1 MPLQQLVLN
10 GFKSFADK
18 TTIRFNNGIT
28 GIVGPNGSGKS
39 NITEAIR
46 WVMGEGSAKSLRGEN
61 MKDVI
66 FAGSQMRAPMNHAE
80 VELVFDNR
88 DHQLASDD
96 EEVIVTRKILR
107 NGESDYL
114 LNHHPVRLK
123 DVRTLFIESGMS
135 SDSLGIISQGKVDE
149 ILNSKPQQRRGIFE
163 EAAGV
168 LHFKQQKEIALK
180 QLDKTNANL
189 IRINDLVKELEGR
202 IEPLHEQSSLA
213 KEYKFQKD
221 QLDHKLKQLL
231 GLEIESLNEE
241 KKAVAKK
248 AAANQG
254 ILNKLD
260 DEVKQSQADLEEKRR
275 QSNERHAEKDEKQ
288 QELLSLT
295 QKIAGLTTDLQMHQ
309 QSREYD
315 VATQKEYMAQAD
327 ELKERQ
333 KRLLDQLDAN
343 QKDLTSQNKVLAE
356 FLKRQKNLKQ
366 ELKQGP
372 EQLNN
377 QLERVRSDYIQTLQD
392 QTSNNNEIVYLKNE
406 LTRSQKSSDNRQQEV
421 EGQLADAEQ
430 VLAELKK
437 QGHDLVLKRKQL
449 NEEISSLDQKIAQES
464 NLKDQN
470 EQSYL
475 RVRNNLQQISAQ
487 VEGLKRIRDR
497 HEGYYYGVK
506 YVLNHQSDFHGIVG
520 VIGELISFPAEL
532 EAALSTALGGGVQDL
547 VTIDQNSARDAINL
561 LKRTRTGRATFLP
574 LDGLRHNEIA
584 NSTLKSLQSIEGFKG
599 VAADLVTAKTEVDI
613 SNAISYLL
621 GNVLVVDTIDTALRV
636 QRRIGRY
643 YRIVTLDG
651 DIISPG
657 GSMTGGTRNTR
668 NNSPLATNAEIDKLT
683 AQIKTG
689 KEEFDKLQTAL
700 NELNQKLADL
710 QADLETKNNELTSLN
725 QKISEQ
731 AIKYE
736 NEEKEVKR
744 LTQLNDLQQKAQLEK
759 KQEEA
764 ELTGRLEKEQSKKD
778 KLEKLAQEQRAKM
791 DQLKTDLTDFD
802 EAYQKLQTELSNLNS
817 DLAVVKNKLEN
828 INAKKAEL
836 EEQLS
841 NTNSRLKDIDEKIEA
856 LTLSQNGQSESE
868 IEEQVAELSKQK
880 KEMQDALAEINKDL
894 GKFDAQISNLDQVAT
909 RNYNLRKNTAAE
921 QEEYSA
927 KLGELKSQ
935 INQKLGTLSEEYS
948 LTFEAAWQLSE
959 GQNTTELRKKLEREV
974 HLHKMSLADIGE
986 VNLNS
991 IEEYEDV
998 KTRYDFLNG
1007 QQTDLLNARKD
1018 IEESMS
1024 RLDDEVKSR
1033 FSATFHQIEKS
1044 FAKIFPIM
1052 FDGGHARLEL
1062 TDPKNLLETGIEI
1075 IAQPPGKK
1083 SQKLTLLSGGERA
1096 LTAITLLFAMLQVN
1110 PVPFCI
1116 LDEVEAA
1123 LDETNVDR
1131 FAQFLNHYDM
1141 KTQFIVITHRRG
1153 TMQKADN
1160 LYGIVMQESG
1170 ISKVLSVSLNEIKKE
1185 VN

>member
-18 TTIRFNNGIT
+18 TIISFNNGIT

-80 VELVFDNR
+80 VELIFDNR

-96 EEVIVTRKILR
+96 DEVVVTRKILR

-123 DVRTLFIESGMS
+123 DVKTLFIESGMS

-163 EAAGV
+163 EAAGI

-189 IRINDLVKELEGR
+189 IRINDLVKELESR

-231 GLEIESLNEE
+231 GLEIENLNEE

-248 AAANQG
+248 AATNQG

-260 DEVKQSQADLEEKRR
+260 DEVKQSQADLEEKRK
-275 QSNERHAEKDEKQ
+275 QSNKRHAEKDEKQ
-288 QELLSLT
+288 QELLALT
-295 QKIAGLTTDLQMHQ
+295 QKIAALNTDLQMHQ

-315 VATQKEYMAQAD
+315 VATQKEYTAQSD

-333 KRLLDQLDAN
+333 KHLLEQLDSN
-343 QKDLTSQNKVLAE
+343 EKDLASQNKILAN
-356 FLKRQKNLKQ
+356 FLKKQKKLKQ

-377 QLERVRSDYIQTLQD
+377 QLEKVRSDYIQTLQD

-406 LTRSQKSSDNRQQEV
+406 LTRNQKSTDSRQQEV
-421 EGQLADAEQ
+421 EEQLSESQQILDQ
-430 VLAELKK
+430 LKK
-437 QGHDLVLKRKQL
+437 QGHDLVLKRKKL
-449 NEEISSLDQKIAQES
+449 NEEISVLDQKIAQKS
-464 NLKDQN
+464 KLKDQN
-470 EQSYL
+470 EQNYFQ
-475 RVRNNLQQISAQ
+475 VRNNLQQISAQ

-547 VTIDQNSARDAINL
+547 VTLDQNSARDAINL
-561 LKRTRTGRATFLP
+561 LKQTRTGRATFLP

-584 NSTLKSLQSIEGFKG
+584 ASTIKSLQSIDGFKG
-599 VAADLVTAKTEVDI
+599 VAANLVTAKTDIDI

-636 QRRIGRY
+636 QRRIGRH

-683 AQIKTG
+683 AQIKAS
-689 KEEFDKLQTAL
+689 KEKFVKLQEIL
-700 NELNQKLADL
+700 NELNQVLNEL
-710 QADLETKNNELTSLN
+710 QAELETKNSNLTSLN
-725 QKISEQ
+725 QQISEQ

-764 ELTGRLEKEQSKKD
+764 ELSTRLEKQQAKKVE
-778 KLEKLAQEQRAKM
+778 LEELAQTQRTQM
-791 DQLKTDLTDFD
+791 DQLKHDLSDFD
-802 EAYQKLQTELSNLNS
+802 EAYQKLQNELSNLNS

-828 INAKKAEL
+828 ITAKKTEL
-836 EEQLS
+836 EEQLT
-841 NTNSRLKDIDEKIEA
+841 NTNARLKDIDNKIKT
-856 LTLSQNGQSESE
+856 LTLSQNGRSETE
-868 IEEQVAELSKQK
+868 IEEQVSRLSEKRKQ
-880 KEMQDALAEINKDL
+880 MQKALAEINQDL
-894 GKFDAQISNLDQVAT
+894 GKFDAQINNLDQVAT

-935 INQKLGTLSEEYS
+935 INQKLKTLSEEYS
-948 LTFEAAWQLSE
+948 LTFEAALQLSK
-959 GQNTTELRKKLEREV
+959 GQNTTDLRRKLEREV

-1024 RLDDEVKSR
+1024 KLDDEVKSR

-1185 VN
+1185 VK

>member
-80 VELVFDNR
+80 VELVFDNHE
-88 DHQLASDD
+88 HQLASDND
-96 EEVIVTRKILR
+96 EVVVTRKILR
-107 NGESDYL
+107 NGESEYL

-180 QLDKTNANL
+180 QLEKTNANL

-213 KEYKFQKD
+213 KEYKFQKE

-254 ILNKLD
+254 ILNRLD
-260 DEVKQSQADLEEKRR
+260 DEVKQSQAALEEKRK
-275 QSNERHAEKDEKQ
+275 QSSERHAEKDEKQ

-295 QKIAGLTTDLQMHQ
+295 QKIAALTTDLQMHQ

-315 VATQKEYMAQAD
+315 VATQKEYNAQSE
-327 ELKERQ
+327 ELKER
-333 KRLLDQLDAN
+333 KERLLEQLTAN
-343 QKDLTSQNKVLAE
+343 EKDLNNQNQVLAD
-356 FLKRQKNLKQ
+356 FAKKQKNLKQ

-377 QLERVRSDYIQTLQD
+377 QLEKVRSDYIQTLQD

-406 LTRSQKSSDNRQQEV
+406 LARSKKSKDNRQQEV
-421 EGQLADAEQ
+421 EKQLAEAQ
-430 VLAELKK
+430 KNLAQLKK
-437 QGHDLVLKRKQL
+437 QGQDLVFKRKQL
-449 NEEISSLDQKIAQES
+449 NETIATLDREIIKES
-464 NLKDQN
+464 KLKDQS
-470 EQSYL
+470 EQAYL
-475 RVRNNLQQISAQ
+475 KVRNNLQQISAQ
-487 VEGLKRIRDR
+487 VEGLKKIRDR

-547 VTIDQNSARDAINL
+547 VTIDQSSARDAINL
-561 LKRTRTGRATFLP
+561 LKQTRTGRATFLP

-584 NSTLKSLQSIEGFKG
+584 VSTLNSLQSIEGFKG
-599 VAADLVTAKTEVDI
+599 VAADLVTSKTEVDI

-621 GNVLVVDTIDTALRV
+621 GNVLVVDNIDTALRV

-668 NNSPLATNAEIDKLT
+668 NNSPLAINAEIDKLT
-683 AQIKTG
+683 EQIKAG
-689 KEEFDKLQTAL
+689 KVKFGKLQKAL
-700 NELNQKLADL
+700 NELDQKLIEL
-710 QADLETKNNELTSLN
+710 QTELETKNTDLTTLN

-736 NEEKEVKR
+736 NEEKEVHR

-764 ELTGRLEKEQSKKD
+764 ELTSRLEKEQAKKTE
-778 KLEKLAQEQRAKM
+778 LEEIAQTQRVKM
-791 DQLKTDLTDFD
+791 DQLKTDLADFD

-828 INAKKAEL
+828 ITTKKSEL
-836 EEQLS
+836 EEQLE
-841 NTNSRLKDIDEKIEA
+841 NTNSRLKDIEEKIKN
-856 LTLSQNGQSESE
+856 LSLSQNGHSEAE
-868 IEEQVAELSKQK
+868 IKEQVTKLSKQK
-880 KEMQDALAEINKDL
+880 KQMQEALAEINKDL
-894 GKFDAQISNLDQVAT
+894 GKFDAQINNLDQVAT

-927 KLGELKSQ
+927 KLAELKSQ
-935 INQKLGTLSEEYS
+935 INQKLGILSEEYS
-948 LTFEAAWQLSE
+948 LTFEAALQLSQ
-959 GQNTTELRKKLEREV
+959 GQNTTDLRKKLEREV

-1007 QQTDLLNARKD
+1007 QQNDLLKARKD

-1024 RLDDEVKSR
+1024 KLDDEVKSR
-1033 FSATFHQIEKS
+1033 FSATFHQIETS

>member
-88 DHQLASDD
+88 DHQLAYDND
-96 EEVIVTRKILR
+96 EVVVTRKILR

-213 KEYKFQKD
+213 KEYKFQKE

-260 DEVKQSQADLEEKRR
+260 DEVKQSQSDLEEKRK

-288 QELLSLT
+288 QDLLSLT
-295 QKIAGLTTDLQMHQ
+295 QKIATLTTDLQMHQ

-315 VATQKEYMAQAD
+315 VATQKEYNAQSK
-327 ELKERQ
+327 ELKEQ
-333 KRLLDQLDAN
+333 KKRLLSQLEAN
-343 QKDLTSQNKVLAE
+343 EKDLNSQNQVLAN
-356 FLKRQKNLKQ
+356 FVKKQKNLKQ

-377 QLERVRSDYIQTLQD
+377 QLEKVRSDYIQTLQD

-406 LTRSQKSSDNRQQEV
+406 LTRSKKSNDNRQQEV
-421 EGQLADAEQ
+421 EEQLGEAQ
-430 VLAELKK
+430 KILAQLKK
-437 QGHDLVLKRKQL
+437 QGQDLVLKRKQL
-449 NEEISSLDQKIAQES
+449 NETIATLDRKIAEES
-464 NLKDQN
+464 KLKDQS
-470 EQSYL
+470 EQAY
-475 RVRNNLQQISAQ
+475 VKARNDLQQLSAQ
-487 VEGLKRIRDR
+487 VEGLKKIRDR

-547 VTIDQNSARDAINL
+547 VTIDQSSARDAINL
-561 LKRTRTGRATFLP
+561 LKQTRTGRATFLP

-584 NSTLKSLQSIEGFKG
+584 VSTLKSLQSIEGFKG
-599 VAADLVTAKTEVDI
+599 VAADLVTSKTETDI

-683 AQIKTG
+683 RQIKIG
-689 KEEFDKLQTAL
+689 NVEFTKLKTAL
-700 NELNQKLADL
+700 NELDQRLTELQTELEAKNTDL
-710 QADLETKNNELTSLN
+710 TALN

-736 NEEKEVKR
+736 NEEKEVQR

-764 ELTGRLEKEQSKKD
+764 ELTSRLEKEQAKK
-778 KLEKLAQEQRAKM
+778 KELEEVAQTQRAKM
-791 DQLKTDLTDFD
+791 DQLKTELTDFD
-802 EAYQKLQTELSNLNS
+802 EAYQKLQAELSNLNS

-828 INAKKAEL
+828 ITTKKSEL
-836 EEQLS
+836 EEQLE
-841 NTNSRLKDIDEKIEA
+841 NTNSRLKDIEEKIKA
-856 LTLSQNGQSESE
+856 LSLSQNGQSESE
-868 IEEQVAELSKQK
+868 IEEQVTKLSKQK
-880 KEMQDALAEINKDL
+880 KQMQEALAEINKDL
-894 GKFDAQISNLDQVAT
+894 GKFDAQINNLDQVAT

-927 KLGELKSQ
+927 RLGELKSQ
-935 INQKLGTLSEEYS
+935 INQKLGILSEEYS
-948 LTFEAAWQLSE
+948 LTFEAALQLSE
-959 GQNTTELRKKLEREV
+959 GQNTTDLRKKLEREV

-1007 QQTDLLNARKD
+1007 QQNDLLKARKD

-1024 RLDDEVKSR
+1024 KLDDEVKSR
-1033 FSATFHQIEKS
+1033 FSATFHQIERS

>member
-88 DHQLASDD
+88 DHQLASDND
-96 EEVIVTRKILR
+96 EVVVTRKILR

-213 KEYKFQKD
+213 KEYKFQKE

-248 AAANQG
+248 AAVNQG

-260 DEVKQSQADLEEKRR
+260 DEVKQSQADLEEKRK

-295 QKIAGLTTDLQMHQ
+295 QKIAALTTDLQMHQ

-315 VATQKEYMAQAD
+315 VATQKEYSAQSE
-327 ELKERQ
+327 ELKERR
-333 KRLLDQLDAN
+333 KRLLDQLAAN
-343 QKDLTSQNKVLAE
+343 EKDLNSQNQVLAN
-356 FLKRQKNLKQ
+356 FVKKQKNLKQ

-377 QLERVRSDYIQTLQD
+377 QLEQVRSDYIQTLQD

-406 LTRSQKSSDNRQQEV
+406 LTRSKKSNDNRQQEV
-421 EGQLADAEQ
+421 EEQLDEAQ
-430 VLAELKK
+430 KVLTQLKK
-437 QGHDLVLKRKQL
+437 QGQDLVLKRKQL
-449 NEEISSLDQKIAQES
+449 NETIATLDRKIAEES
-464 NLKDQN
+464 KLKDQS
-470 EQSYL
+470 EQAYL
-475 RVRNNLQQISAQ
+475 KVKNDLQQLSAQ
-487 VEGLKRIRDR
+487 VKGLKKIRNR

-547 VTIDQNSARDAINL
+547 VTIDQSSARDAINL
-561 LKRTRTGRATFLP
+561 LKQTRTGRATFLP
-574 LDGLRHNEIA
+574 LDGLRQNEIA
-584 NSTLKSLQSIEGFKG
+584 VSTLKSLQSIEGFKG
-599 VAADLVTAKTEVDI
+599 VAADLVTSKTETDI

-683 AQIKTG
+683 LQIKTG
-689 KEEFDKLQTAL
+689 KVEFTKLQTAL
-700 NELNQKLADL
+700 NELDKKLTELQTELEAKNTDL
-710 QADLETKNNELTSLN
+710 TALN

-736 NEEKEVKR
+736 NEEKEVQR

-764 ELTGRLEKEQSKKD
+764 ELTSRLEKEQAKK
-778 KLEKLAQEQRAKM
+778 KELEEVAQTQRAKM

-802 EAYQKLQTELSNLNS
+802 EAYQKLQAELSNLNS

-828 INAKKAEL
+828 ITTKKSEL
-836 EEQLS
+836 EEQLE
-841 NTNSRLKDIDEKIEA
+841 NTNSRLKDIEEKIKA
-856 LTLSQNGQSESE
+856 LSLSQNGQSESE
-868 IEEQVAELSKQK
+868 IEDQVAKLSKQK
-880 KEMQDALAEINKDL
+880 KQMQEALAEINKDL
-894 GKFDAQISNLDQVAT
+894 GKFDAQINNLDQVAT

-927 KLGELKSQ
+927 RLGELKSQ
-935 INQKLGTLSEEYS
+935 INQKLGILSEEYS
-948 LTFEAAWQLSE
+948 LTFEAALQLSE
-959 GQNTTELRKKLEREV
+959 GQNTTDLRKKLEREV

-1007 QQTDLLNARKD
+1007 QQNDLLKARKD

-1024 RLDDEVKSR
+1024 KLDDEVKSR

>member
-18 TTIRFNNGIT
+18 TTISFNNGIT

-80 VELVFDNR
+80 VELIFDNR

-96 EEVIVTRKILR
+96 DEVVVTRKILR

-123 DVRTLFIESGMS
+123 DVKTLFIESGMS

-248 AAANQG
+248 AATNQG

-260 DEVKQSQADLEEKRR
+260 DEVKQSQADLEEKRK
-275 QSNERHAEKDEKQ
+275 QSNKRHAEKDEKQ
-288 QELLSLT
+288 QELLALT
-295 QKIAGLTTDLQMHQ
+295 QKIAALNTDLQMHQ

-315 VATQKEYMAQAD
+315 VATQKEYIAQSD

-333 KRLLDQLDAN
+333 KHLLKQLDSN
-343 QKDLTSQNKVLAE
+343 EKDLASQNKILAN
-356 FLKRQKNLKQ
+356 FLKKQKKLKQ

-377 QLERVRSDYIQTLQD
+377 QLEKVRSDYIQTLQD

-406 LTRSQKSSDNRQQEV
+406 LTRNQKSTDSRQQEV
-421 EGQLADAEQ
+421 EEQLSESQQILDQ
-430 VLAELKK
+430 LKK
-437 QGHDLVLKRKQL
+437 QGHDLVLKRKKL
-449 NEEISSLDQKIAQES
+449 NEEISVLNQKIAQKS
-464 NLKDQN
+464 KLKDQN
-470 EQSYL
+470 EQNYFQ
-475 RVRNNLQQISAQ
+475 VRNNLQQISAQ

-532 EAALSTALGGGVQDL
+532 EAALSIALGGGVQDL

-561 LKRTRTGRATFLP
+561 LKQSRTGRATFLP

-584 NSTLKSLQSIEGFKG
+584 ASTIKSLQSIDGFKG
-599 VAADLVTAKTEVDI
+599 VAASLVTAKTDIDI

-636 QRRIGRY
+636 QRRIGRH

-683 AQIKTG
+683 AQIKAS
-689 KEEFDKLQTAL
+689 KEKFVKLQEIL
-700 NELNQKLADL
+700 NELNQVLNEL
-710 QADLETKNNELTSLN
+710 QAELETKKSNLTSLN
-725 QKISEQ
+725 QQISEQ

-759 KQEEA
+759 KQEAA
-764 ELTGRLEKEQSKKD
+764 ELSTRLEKQQTKKVE
-778 KLEKLAQEQRAKM
+778 LEELAQKQRTQM
-791 DQLKTDLTDFD
+791 DQLKHDLSDFD
-802 EAYQKLQTELSNLNS
+802 EAYQKLQNELSNLNS

-828 INAKKAEL
+828 ITAKKTEL
-836 EEQLS
+836 EEQLT
-841 NTNSRLKDIDEKIEA
+841 NTNARLKDIDNKIKA
-856 LTLSQNGQSESE
+856 LTLSQNGQSETE
-868 IEEQVAELSKQK
+868 IEEQVSRLSEKRKQ
-880 KEMQDALAEINKDL
+880 MQKALAEINQDL
-894 GKFDAQISNLDQVAT
+894 GKFDAQINNLDQVAT

-935 INQKLGTLSEEYS
+935 INQKLKTLSEEYS
-948 LTFEAAWQLSE
+948 LTFEAALQLSK
-959 GQNTTELRKKLEREV
+959 GQNTTDLRRKLEREV

-1024 RLDDEVKSR
+1024 KLDDEVKSR

-1185 VN
+1185 VK

>member
-88 DHQLASDD
+88 DHQLAYDND
-96 EEVIVTRKILR
+96 EVVVTRKILR

-213 KEYKFQKD
+213 KEYKFQKE

-260 DEVKQSQADLEEKRR
+260 DEVKQSQADLEEKRK

-288 QELLSLT
+288 QDLLSLT
-295 QKIAGLTTDLQMHQ
+295 QKIATLTTDLQMHQ

-315 VATQKEYMAQAD
+315 VATQKEYNAQSK
-327 ELKERQ
+327 ELKERK
-333 KRLLDQLDAN
+333 KRLLSQLEAN
-343 QKDLTSQNKVLAE
+343 EKDLNSQNQVLAN
-356 FLKRQKNLKQ
+356 FVKKQKNLKQ

-377 QLERVRSDYIQTLQD
+377 QLEKVRSDYIQTLQD

-406 LTRSQKSSDNRQQEV
+406 LTRSKKSNDNRQQEV
-421 EGQLADAEQ
+421 EEQLGEAQ
-430 VLAELKK
+430 KILAQLEK
-437 QGHDLVLKRKQL
+437 QGQDLVLKRKQL
-449 NEEISSLDQKIAQES
+449 NETIAILDRKIAEES
-464 NLKDQN
+464 KLKDQS
-470 EQSYL
+470 EQAYVK
-475 RVRNNLQQISAQ
+475 VRNDLQQLSAQ
-487 VEGLKRIRDR
+487 VEGLKKIRDR

-547 VTIDQNSARDAINL
+547 VTIDQSSARDAINL
-561 LKRTRTGRATFLP
+561 LKQTRTGRATFLP

-584 NSTLKSLQSIEGFKG
+584 VSTLKSLQSIEGFKG
-599 VAADLVTAKTEVDI
+599 VAADLVTSKTETDI

-643 YRIVTLDG
+643 YRIVTMDG

-683 AQIKTG
+683 RQIKTG
-689 KEEFDKLQTAL
+689 NVEFTKLQTAL
-700 NELNQKLADL
+700 NELDQRLTELQTELEAKNTDL
-710 QADLETKNNELTSLN
+710 TALN

-736 NEEKEVKR
+736 NEEKEVQR

-764 ELTGRLEKEQSKKD
+764 ELTSRLEKEQAKK
-778 KLEKLAQEQRAKM
+778 KELEEVAQTQRAKM
-791 DQLKTDLTDFD
+791 DQLKTELTDFD
-802 EAYQKLQTELSNLNS
+802 EAYQKLQAELSNLNS

-828 INAKKAEL
+828 ITTKKSEL
-836 EEQLS
+836 EEQLE
-841 NTNSRLKDIDEKIEA
+841 NTNSRLKDIEEKIKA
-856 LTLSQNGQSESE
+856 LSLSQNGQSESE
-868 IEEQVAELSKQK
+868 IEEQVAKLSKQK
-880 KEMQDALAEINKDL
+880 KQMQEALAEINKDL
-894 GKFDAQISNLDQVAT
+894 GKFDAQINNLDQVAT

-927 KLGELKSQ
+927 RLGELKSQ
-935 INQKLGTLSEEYS
+935 INQKLGILSEEYS
-948 LTFEAAWQLSE
+948 LTFEAALQLSE
-959 GQNTTELRKKLEREV
+959 GQNTTDLRKKLEREV
-974 HLHKMSLADIGE
+974 HLHKMSLEDIGE

-1007 QQTDLLNARKD
+1007 QQNDLLKARKD

-1024 RLDDEVKSR
+1024 KLDDEVKSR
-1033 FSATFHQIEKS
+1033 FSATFHQIERS

>member
-96 EEVIVTRKILR
+96 EEVVVTRKILR

-123 DVRTLFIESGMS
+123 DVGTLFIESGMS

-168 LHFKQQKEIALK
+168 LHFKQQKETALK

-213 KEYKFQKD
+213 KEYKFQKE

-241 KKAVAKK
+241 KKDVAKK
-248 AAANQG
+248 AKANQA
-254 ILNKLD
+254 ILDKLD
-260 DEVKQSQADLEEKRR
+260 DEVKQSQADLEEKRK

-295 QKIAGLTTDLQMHQ
+295 QKLAALNTDLQMHQ

-315 VATQKEYMAQAD
+315 VATQKEYNAQAE

-333 KRLLDQLDAN
+333 KHLSKQLTAN
-343 QKDLTSQNKVLAE
+343 EEDLKSQNQVLAE
-356 FLKRQKNLKQ
+356 FLKKQKELKQ

-377 QLERVRSDYIQTLQD
+377 QLEKVRSDYIQTLQD

-406 LTRSQKSSDNRQQEV
+406 LTRSQNSSNNRQQEV
-421 EGQLADAEQ
+421 EEQLAATQ
-430 VLAELKK
+430 KVLAELKK
-437 QGHDLVLKRKQL
+437 QGHDLVLKRQQL
-449 NEEISSLDQKIAQES
+449 NETIASLDQKIAQAS
-464 NLKDQN
+464 KLKDQN
-470 EQSYL
+470 EQTYL
-475 RVRNNLQQISAQ
+475 SVRNKLQQISAQ

-506 YVLNHQSDFHGIVG
+506 YVLNHRSDFHGIVG

-532 EAALSTALGGGVQDL
+532 EAALSTALGGGAQDL

-561 LKRTRTGRATFLP
+561 LKQTRSGRATFLP

-584 NSTLKSLQSIEGFKG
+584 TSTLNSLQSIEGFKG
-599 VAADLVTAKTEVDI
+599 VAADLVTAKTKVNI

-683 AQIKTG
+683 KQVKVG
-689 KEEFDKLQTAL
+689 KEKFAELEVTL
-700 NELNQKLADL
+700 NELNHKLSDL
-710 QADLETKNNELTSLN
+710 QTELAAKNTELNSLN

-731 AIKYE
+731 TIKYE

-744 LTQLNDLQQKAQLEK
+744 LKQLNDLQQKAELEK

-764 ELTGRLEKEQSKKD
+764 ELTGRLEKEQTKKVQ
-778 KLEKLAQEQRAKM
+778 LEELAQKQRSKM
-791 DQLKTDLTDFD
+791 DQLKHDLHDFD
-802 EAYQKLQTELSNLNS
+802 EAYQKLQTKLSNLNS

-828 INAKKAEL
+828 LNAKKAEL
-836 EEQLS
+836 AEQLV
-841 NTNSRLKDIDEKIEA
+841 NTNSRLKDIDEKIKA
-856 LTLSQNGQSESE
+856 LALSQNGQSESE
-868 IEEQVAELSKQK
+868 IEEQVAKLSKK
-880 KEMQDALAEINKDL
+880 KKQMQQALAEINQDL
-894 GKFDAQISNLDQVAT
+894 GKFDAQINNLDQVAT

-948 LTFEAAWQLSE
+948 LTFEAALQLSK

-986 VNLNS
+986 VNLNA

-1007 QQTDLLNARKD
+1007 QQTDLLKARKD

-1024 RLDDEVKSR
+1024 KLDDEVKNR
-1033 FSATFHQIEKS
+1033 FSTTFHQIEKS
-1044 FAKIFPIM
+1044 FSKIFPIM

>member
-88 DHQLASDD
+88 DHQLAYDND
-96 EEVIVTRKILR
+96 EVVVTRKILR

-213 KEYKFQKD
+213 KEYKFQKE

-260 DEVKQSQADLEEKRR
+260 DEVKQSQADLEEKRK

-288 QELLSLT
+288 QDLLSLT
-295 QKIAGLTTDLQMHQ
+295 QKIATLTTDLQMHQ

-315 VATQKEYMAQAD
+315 VATQKEYNAQSK
-327 ELKERQ
+327 ELKERK
-333 KRLLDQLDAN
+333 KRLLSQLEAN
-343 QKDLTSQNKVLAE
+343 EKDLNSQNQVLAN
-356 FLKRQKNLKQ
+356 FVKKQKNLKQ

-377 QLERVRSDYIQTLQD
+377 QLEKVRSDYIQTLQD

-406 LTRSQKSSDNRQQEV
+406 LTRSKKSNDNRQQEV
-421 EGQLADAEQ
+421 EEQLGEAQ
-430 VLAELKK
+430 KILAQLKK
-437 QGHDLVLKRKQL
+437 QGQDLVLKRKQL
-449 NEEISSLDQKIAQES
+449 NETIATLDRKIAEES
-464 NLKDQN
+464 KLKDQS
-470 EQSYL
+470 EQAYVK
-475 RVRNNLQQISAQ
+475 VRNDLQQLSAQ
-487 VEGLKRIRDR
+487 VEGLKKIRDR

-547 VTIDQNSARDAINL
+547 VTIDQSSARDAINL
-561 LKRTRTGRATFLP
+561 LKQTRTGRATFLP

-584 NSTLKSLQSIEGFKG
+584 VSTLKSLQSIEGFKG
-599 VAADLVTAKTEVDI
+599 VAADLVTSKTETDI

-683 AQIKTG
+683 RQIKTG
-689 KEEFDKLQTAL
+689 NVEFTKLQTAL
-700 NELNQKLADL
+700 NELDQRLTELQTELESKNTDL
-710 QADLETKNNELTSLN
+710 TALN

-736 NEEKEVKR
+736 NEEKEVQR
-744 LTQLNDLQQKAQLEK
+744 LTRLNDLQQKAQLEK

-764 ELTGRLEKEQSKKD
+764 ELTSRLEKEQAKK
-778 KLEKLAQEQRAKM
+778 KELEEVAQTQRAKM
-791 DQLKTDLTDFD
+791 DQLKTELTDFD
-802 EAYQKLQTELSNLNS
+802 EAYQKLQAELSNLNS

-828 INAKKAEL
+828 ITTKKSEL
-836 EEQLS
+836 EEQLE
-841 NTNSRLKDIDEKIEA
+841 NTNSRLKDIEEKIKA
-856 LTLSQNGQSESE
+856 LSLSQNGQSESE
-868 IEEQVAELSKQK
+868 IEEQVAKLSKQK
-880 KEMQDALAEINKDL
+880 KQMQEALAEINKDL
-894 GKFDAQISNLDQVAT
+894 GKFDAQINNLDQVAT

-927 KLGELKSQ
+927 RLGELKSQ
-935 INQKLGTLSEEYS
+935 INQKLGILSEEYS
-948 LTFEAAWQLSE
+948 LTFEAALQLSE
-959 GQNTTELRKKLEREV
+959 GQNTTDLRKKLEREV
-974 HLHKMSLADIGE
+974 HLHKMSLEDIGE

-1007 QQTDLLNARKD
+1007 QQNDLLKARKD

-1024 RLDDEVKSR
+1024 KLDDEVKSR
-1033 FSATFHQIEKS
+1033 FSATFHQIERS

>member
-88 DHQLASDD
+88 DHQLAYDND
-96 EEVIVTRKILR
+96 EVVVTRKILR

-135 SDSLGIISQGKVDE
+135 SDSLGIISQGRVDE

-213 KEYKFQKD
+213 KEYKFQKE
-221 QLDHKLKQLL
+221 QLDHNLKQLL

-241 KKAVAKK
+241 KKAIAKK

-260 DEVKQSQADLEEKRR
+260 DEVKQSQSDLEEKRK

-288 QELLSLT
+288 QDLLSLT
-295 QKIAGLTTDLQMHQ
+295 QKIATLTTDLQMHQ

-315 VATQKEYMAQAD
+315 VATQKEYNAQSK
-327 ELKERQ
+327 ELTERK
-333 KRLLDQLDAN
+333 KRLLSQLEAN
-343 QKDLTSQNKVLAE
+343 EKDLNSQNQVLAN
-356 FLKRQKNLKQ
+356 FVKKQKNLKQ

-377 QLERVRSDYIQTLQD
+377 QLEKVRSDYIQTLQD

-406 LTRSQKSSDNRQQEV
+406 LTRSKKSNDNRQQEV
-421 EGQLADAEQ
+421 EEQLGEAQ
-430 VLAELKK
+430 KILAQLKK
-437 QGHDLVLKRKQL
+437 QGQDLVLKRKQL
-449 NEEISSLDQKIAQES
+449 NETIATLDRKIAEES
-464 NLKDQN
+464 KLKDQS
-470 EQSYL
+470 EQAY
-475 RVRNNLQQISAQ
+475 VKARNDLQQLSAQ
-487 VEGLKRIRDR
+487 VEGLKKIRDR

-547 VTIDQNSARDAINL
+547 VTIDQSSARDAINL
-561 LKRTRTGRATFLP
+561 LKQTRTGRATFLP

-584 NSTLKSLQSIEGFKG
+584 VSTLKSLQSIEGFKG
-599 VAADLVTAKTEVDI
+599 VAADLVTSKTETDI

-683 AQIKTG
+683 RQIKIG
-689 KEEFDKLQTAL
+689 NVEFTKLKTAL
-700 NELNQKLADL
+700 NELDQRLTELQTELESKNTDL
-710 QADLETKNNELTSLN
+710 TALN

-736 NEEKEVKR
+736 NEEKEVQR

-764 ELTGRLEKEQSKKD
+764 ELTSRLEKEQAKK
-778 KLEKLAQEQRAKM
+778 KELEEVAQTQRAKM
-791 DQLKTDLTDFD
+791 DQLKTELTDFD
-802 EAYQKLQTELSNLNS
+802 EAYQKLQAELSNLNS

-828 INAKKAEL
+828 ITTKKSEL
-836 EEQLS
+836 EEQLE
-841 NTNSRLKDIDEKIEA
+841 NTNSRLKDIEEKIKA
-856 LTLSQNGQSESE
+856 LSLSQNGQSESE
-868 IEEQVAELSKQK
+868 IEEQVTKLSKQK
-880 KEMQDALAEINKDL
+880 KQMQEALAEINKDL
-894 GKFDAQISNLDQVAT
+894 GKFDAQINNLDQVAT

-927 KLGELKSQ
+927 RLGELKSQ
-935 INQKLGTLSEEYS
+935 INQKLGILSEEYS
-948 LTFEAAWQLSE
+948 LTFEAALQLSE
-959 GQNTTELRKKLEREV
+959 GQNTTDLRKKLEREV
-974 HLHKMSLADIGE
+974 HLHKMSLEDIGE

-1007 QQTDLLNARKD
+1007 QQNDLLKARKD

-1024 RLDDEVKSR
+1024 KLDDEVKSR
-1033 FSATFHQIEKS
+1033 FSATFHQIERS

-1170 ISKVLSVSLNEIKKE
+1170 NSKVLSVSLNEIKKE

>member
-88 DHQLASDD
+88 DHQLASDND
-96 EEVIVTRKILR
+96 EVVVTRKILR

-213 KEYKFQKD
+213 KEYKFQKE

-260 DEVKQSQADLEEKRR
+260 DEVKQSQADLEEKRK

-295 QKIAGLTTDLQMHQ
+295 QKIAALTTDLQMHQ

-315 VATQKEYMAQAD
+315 VATQKEYNAQSE
-327 ELKERQ
+327 ELKERR
-333 KRLLDQLDAN
+333 KRLLDQLAAN
-343 QKDLTSQNKVLAE
+343 EKDLNSQNQVLADFVE
-356 FLKRQKNLKQ
+356 KQKNLKQ

-377 QLERVRSDYIQTLQD
+377 QLEQVRSDYIQTLQD

-406 LTRSQKSSDNRQQEV
+406 LTRSKKSNDNRQQEV
-421 EGQLADAEQ
+421 EEQLDEAQ
-430 VLAELKK
+430 KVLTQLKK
-437 QGHDLVLKRKQL
+437 QGQDLVLKRKQL
-449 NEEISSLDQKIAQES
+449 NETIATLDRKIAEES
-464 NLKDQN
+464 KLKDQS
-470 EQSYL
+470 EQAYL
-475 RVRNNLQQISAQ
+475 KVKNDLQQLSAQ
-487 VEGLKRIRDR
+487 VKGLKKIRNR

-547 VTIDQNSARDAINL
+547 VTIDQSSARDAINL
-561 LKRTRTGRATFLP
+561 LKQTRTGRATFLP

-584 NSTLKSLQSIEGFKG
+584 ASTLNSLQSIEGFKG
-599 VAADLVTAKTEVDI
+599 VAADLVTSKTATDI

-621 GNVLVVDTIDTALRV
+621 GNVLVVDNIDTALRV

-683 AQIKTG
+683 LQIKTG
-689 KEEFDKLQTAL
+689 KVEFTKLQTAL
-700 NELNQKLADL
+700 NELDKKLTELQTELEAKNTDL
-710 QADLETKNNELTSLN
+710 TALN

-736 NEEKEVKR
+736 NEEKEVQR

-759 KQEEA
+759 KQEET
-764 ELTGRLEKEQSKKD
+764 ELTSRLEKEQAKK
-778 KLEKLAQEQRAKM
+778 KELEEVAQTQRAKM

-802 EAYQKLQTELSNLNS
+802 EAYQKLQAELSNLNS

-828 INAKKAEL
+828 ITTKKSEL
-836 EEQLS
+836 EEQLE
-841 NTNSRLKDIDEKIEA
+841 NTNSRLKDIEEKIKA
-856 LTLSQNGQSESE
+856 LSLSQNGQSESE
-868 IEEQVAELSKQK
+868 IEEQVAKLSKQK
-880 KEMQDALAEINKDL
+880 KQMQEALAEINKDL
-894 GKFDAQISNLDQVAT
+894 GKFDAQINNLDQVAT

-927 KLGELKSQ
+927 RLGELKSQ
-935 INQKLGTLSEEYS
+935 INQKLGILSEEYS
-948 LTFEAAWQLSE
+948 LTFEAALQLSE
-959 GQNTTELRKKLEREV
+959 GQNTTDLRKKLEREV

-1007 QQTDLLNARKD
+1007 QQNDLLKARKD

-1024 RLDDEVKSR
+1024 KLDDEVKSR
-1033 FSATFHQIEKS
+1033 FSATFHQIERS

-1083 SQKLTLLSGGERA
+1083 FQKLTLLSGGERA

-1110 PVPFCI
+1110 PVPLCI

>member
-88 DHQLASDD
+88 DHQLASDND
-96 EEVIVTRKILR
+96 EVVVTRKILR

-213 KEYKFQKD
+213 KEYKFQKE

-260 DEVKQSQADLEEKRR
+260 DEVKQSQSDLEEKRK

-288 QELLSLT
+288 QDLLSLT
-295 QKIAGLTTDLQMHQ
+295 QKIATLTTDLQMHQ

-315 VATQKEYMAQAD
+315 VATQKEYNAQSK
-327 ELKERQ
+327 ELKERK
-333 KRLLDQLDAN
+333 KRLLSQLEAN
-343 QKDLTSQNKVLAE
+343 EKDLNSQNQVLAN
-356 FLKRQKNLKQ
+356 FVKKQKNLKQ

-377 QLERVRSDYIQTLQD
+377 QLEKVRSDYIQTLQD

-406 LTRSQKSSDNRQQEV
+406 LTRSKKSNDNRQQEV
-421 EGQLADAEQ
+421 EEQLGEAQ
-430 VLAELKK
+430 KILAQLKK
-437 QGHDLVLKRKQL
+437 QGQDLVLKRKQL
-449 NEEISSLDQKIAQES
+449 NETIATLDRKIAEES
-464 NLKDQN
+464 KLKDQS
-470 EQSYL
+470 EQAY
-475 RVRNNLQQISAQ
+475 VKARNDLQQLSAQ
-487 VEGLKRIRDR
+487 VEGLKKIRDR

-547 VTIDQNSARDAINL
+547 VTIDQSSARDAINL
-561 LKRTRTGRATFLP
+561 LKQTRTGRATFLP

-584 NSTLKSLQSIEGFKG
+584 VSTLKSLQSIEGFKG
-599 VAADLVTAKTEVDI
+599 VAADLVTSKTETDI

-683 AQIKTG
+683 RQIKIG
-689 KEEFDKLQTAL
+689 NVEFTKLKTAL
-700 NELNQKLADL
+700 NELDQRLTELQTELEAKNTDL
-710 QADLETKNNELTSLN
+710 TALN

-736 NEEKEVKR
+736 NEEKEVQR

-764 ELTGRLEKEQSKKD
+764 ELTSRLEKEQAKK
-778 KLEKLAQEQRAKM
+778 KELEEVAQTQRAKM
-791 DQLKTDLTDFD
+791 DQLKTELTDFD
-802 EAYQKLQTELSNLNS
+802 EAYQKLQAELSNLNS

-828 INAKKAEL
+828 ITTKKSEL
-836 EEQLS
+836 EEQLE
-841 NTNSRLKDIDEKIEA
+841 NTNSRLKDIEEKIKA
-856 LTLSQNGQSESE
+856 LSLSQNGQSESE
-868 IEEQVAELSKQK
+868 IEEQVTKLSKQK
-880 KEMQDALAEINKDL
+880 KQMQEALAEINKDL
-894 GKFDAQISNLDQVAT
+894 GKFDAQINNLDQVAT

-927 KLGELKSQ
+927 RLGELKSQ
-935 INQKLGTLSEEYS
+935 INQKLGILSEEYS
-948 LTFEAAWQLSE
+948 LTFEAALQLSE
-959 GQNTTELRKKLEREV
+959 GQNTTDLRKKLEREV
-974 HLHKMSLADIGE
+974 HLHKMSLEDIGE

-1007 QQTDLLNARKD
+1007 QQNDLLKARKD

-1024 RLDDEVKSR
+1024 KLDDEVKSR
-1033 FSATFHQIEKS
+1033 FSATFHQIERS

>member
-18 TTIRFNNGIT
+18 TTISFNNGIT

-80 VELVFDNR
+80 VELIFDNR

-96 EEVIVTRKILR
+96 DEVVVTRKILR

-123 DVRTLFIESGMS
+123 DVKTLFIESGMS

-248 AAANQG
+248 AATNQG

-260 DEVKQSQADLEEKRR
+260 DEVKQSQADLEEKRK
-275 QSNERHAEKDEKQ
+275 QSNKRHAEKDEKQ
-288 QELLSLT
+288 QELLALT
-295 QKIAGLTTDLQMHQ
+295 QKIAALNTDLQMHQ

-315 VATQKEYMAQAD
+315 VATQKEYTAQSD

-333 KRLLDQLDAN
+333 KHLLKQLDSN
-343 QKDLTSQNKVLAE
+343 EKDLASQNKILAN
-356 FLKRQKNLKQ
+356 FLKKQKKLKQ

-377 QLERVRSDYIQTLQD
+377 QLEKVRSDYIQTLQD

-406 LTRSQKSSDNRQQEV
+406 LTRNQKSTDSRQQEV
-421 EGQLADAEQ
+421 EEQLSESQQILDQ
-430 VLAELKK
+430 LKK
-437 QGHDLVLKRKQL
+437 QGHDLVLKRKKL
-449 NEEISSLDQKIAQES
+449 NEEISVLNQKIAQKS
-464 NLKDQN
+464 KLKDQN
-470 EQSYL
+470 EQNYFQ
-475 RVRNNLQQISAQ
+475 VRNNLQQISAQ

-561 LKRTRTGRATFLP
+561 LKQSRTGRATFLP

-584 NSTLKSLQSIEGFKG
+584 ASTIKSLRSIDGFKD
-599 VAADLVTAKTEVDI
+599 VAANLVTAKTDIDI

-621 GNVLVVDTIDTALRV
+621 GNILVVDTIDTALRV
-636 QRRIGRY
+636 QRRIGRH

-683 AQIKTG
+683 AQIKAS
-689 KEEFDKLQTAL
+689 KEKFVKLQEIL
-700 NELNQKLADL
+700 NELNQILNEL
-710 QADLETKNNELTSLN
+710 QAELETKKSNLTSLN
-725 QKISEQ
+725 QQISEQ

-764 ELTGRLEKEQSKKD
+764 ELSTRLEKQQTKKVE
-778 KLEKLAQEQRAKM
+778 LEELAQKQRTQM
-791 DQLKTDLTDFD
+791 DQLKHDLSDFD
-802 EAYQKLQTELSNLNS
+802 EAYQKLQNELSNLNS

-828 INAKKAEL
+828 ITAKKTEL
-836 EEQLS
+836 EEQLT
-841 NTNSRLKDIDEKIEA
+841 NTNARLKDIDNKIKA
-856 LTLSQNGQSESE
+856 LTLSQNGQSETE
-868 IEEQVAELSKQK
+868 IEEQVSRLSEKRKQ
-880 KEMQDALAEINKDL
+880 MQKALAEINQDL
-894 GKFDAQISNLDQVAT
+894 GKFDAQINNLDQVAT

-935 INQKLGTLSEEYS
+935 INQKLKTLSEEYS
-948 LTFEAAWQLSE
+948 LTFEAALQLSK
-959 GQNTTELRKKLEREV
+959 GQNTTDLRRKLEREV

-1024 RLDDEVKSR
+1024 KLDDEVKSR

-1185 VN
+1185 VK

>member
-96 EEVIVTRKILR
+96 EEVVVTRKILR

-168 LHFKQQKEIALK
+168 LHFKQQKEITLK

-532 EAALSTALGGGVQDL
+532 EAALSTVLGGGVQDL

-841 NTNSRLKDIDEKIEA
+841 NTNSRLKDIDEKIKA

-894 GKFDAQISNLDQVAT
+894 GKFDAQINNLDQVAT

-948 LTFEAAWQLSE
+948 LTFEAALQLSK

-974 HLHKMSLADIGE
+974 HLHKMSLADIEE

-1024 RLDDEVKSR
+1024 KLDDEVKSR

>member
-96 EEVIVTRKILR
+96 EEVVVTRKILR

-231 GLEIESLNEE
+231 GLEIEILNEE

-260 DEVKQSQADLEEKRR
+260 DEVKQSQADLEEKRK

-315 VATQKEYMAQAD
+315 VATQKEYKTQAD

-333 KRLLDQLDAN
+333 KLLLDQLDTN
-343 QKDLTSQNKVLAE
+343 QKDLTNQNKVLAE
-356 FLKRQKNLKQ
+356 FLKKQKNLKQ

-377 QLERVRSDYIQTLQD
+377 QLEKVRSDYIQTLQD

-487 VEGLKRIRDR
+487 VEGLRRIRDR

-584 NSTLKSLQSIEGFKG
+584 SSTLKSLQSIEGFKG
-599 VAADLVTAKTEVDI
+599 VAADLVTAKTDVDI

-791 DQLKTDLTDFD
+791 DQLKTDLADFD

-841 NTNSRLKDIDEKIEA
+841 NTNSRLKDIDEKIKA

-894 GKFDAQISNLDQVAT
+894 GKFDAQINNLDQVAT

-948 LTFEAAWQLSE
+948 LTFEAALQLSK

-974 HLHKMSLADIGE
+974 HLHKISLADIGE

-1024 RLDDEVKSR
+1024 KLDDEVKSR

>member
-88 DHQLASDD
+88 DHQLASDND
-96 EEVIVTRKILR
+96 EVVVTRKILR

-213 KEYKFQKD
+213 KEYKFQKE

-241 KKAVAKK
+241 KKAIAKK

-260 DEVKQSQADLEEKRR
+260 DEVKQSQADLEEKRK

-288 QELLSLT
+288 QDLLSLT
-295 QKIAGLTTDLQMHQ
+295 QKIATLTTDLQMHQ

-315 VATQKEYMAQAD
+315 VATQKEYNAQSK
-327 ELKERQ
+327 ELKERK
-333 KRLLDQLDAN
+333 KRLLSQLEAN
-343 QKDLTSQNKVLAE
+343 EKDLNSQNQVLAN
-356 FLKRQKNLKQ
+356 FVKKQKNLKQ

-377 QLERVRSDYIQTLQD
+377 QLEKVRSDYIQTLQD

-406 LTRSQKSSDNRQQEV
+406 LTRSKKSNDNRQQEV
-421 EGQLADAEQ
+421 EEQLGEAQ
-430 VLAELKK
+430 KILAQLEK
-437 QGHDLVLKRKQL
+437 QGQDLVLKRKQL
-449 NEEISSLDQKIAQES
+449 NETIATLDRKIAEES
-464 NLKDQN
+464 KLKDQS
-470 EQSYL
+470 EQAYVK
-475 RVRNNLQQISAQ
+475 VRNDLQQLSAQ
-487 VEGLKRIRDR
+487 VEGLKKIRDR

-547 VTIDQNSARDAINL
+547 VTIDQSSARDAINL
-561 LKRTRTGRATFLP
+561 LKQTRTGRATFLP

-584 NSTLKSLQSIEGFKG
+584 VSTLKSLQSIEGFKG
-599 VAADLVTAKTEVDI
+599 VAADLVTSKTETDI

-643 YRIVTLDG
+643 YRIVTMDG

-683 AQIKTG
+683 RQIKIG
-689 KEEFDKLQTAL
+689 NIEFTKLKTAL
-700 NELNQKLADL
+700 NELDQRLTELQTELEAKNTDL
-710 QADLETKNNELTSLN
+710 TALN

-736 NEEKEVKR
+736 NEEKEVQR

-764 ELTGRLEKEQSKKD
+764 ELTSRLEKEQAKK
-778 KLEKLAQEQRAKM
+778 KELEEVAQTQRAKM
-791 DQLKTDLTDFD
+791 DQLKTELTDFD
-802 EAYQKLQTELSNLNS
+802 EAYKKLQAELSNLNS

-828 INAKKAEL
+828 ITTKKSEL
-836 EEQLS
+836 EEQLE
-841 NTNSRLKDIDEKIEA
+841 NTNSRLKDIEEKIKA
-856 LTLSQNGQSESE
+856 LSLSQNGQSESE
-868 IEEQVAELSKQK
+868 IEEQVAKLSKQK
-880 KEMQDALAEINKDL
+880 KQMQEALAEINKDL
-894 GKFDAQISNLDQVAT
+894 GKFDAQINNLDQVAT

-927 KLGELKSQ
+927 RLGELKSQ
-935 INQKLGTLSEEYS
+935 INQKLGILSEEYS
-948 LTFEAAWQLSE
+948 LTFEAALQLSE
-959 GQNTTELRKKLEREV
+959 GQNTTDLRKKLEREV
-974 HLHKMSLADIGE
+974 HLHKMSLEDIGE

-1007 QQTDLLNARKD
+1007 QQNDLLKARKD

-1024 RLDDEVKSR
+1024 KLDDEVKSR
-1033 FSATFHQIEKS
+1033 FSATFHQIERS

>member
-18 TTIRFNNGIT
+18 TTISFNNGIT

-80 VELVFDNR
+80 VELIFDNR

-96 EEVIVTRKILR
+96 DEVVVTRKILR

-123 DVRTLFIESGMS
+123 DVKTLFIESGMS

-163 EAAGV
+163 EAAGI

-231 GLEIESLNEE
+231 GLEIKNLNEE

-248 AAANQG
+248 AATNQG

-260 DEVKQSQADLEEKRR
+260 DEVKQSQADLEEKRK
-275 QSNERHAEKDEKQ
+275 QSNKRHAEKDEKQ
-288 QELLSLT
+288 QELLALT
-295 QKIAGLTTDLQMHQ
+295 QKIAALNTDLQMHQ

-315 VATQKEYMAQAD
+315 VATQKEYTAQSD

-333 KRLLDQLDAN
+333 KHLLKQLDSN
-343 QKDLTSQNKVLAE
+343 EKDLVSQNKILAN
-356 FLKRQKNLKQ
+356 FLKKQKKLKQ

-377 QLERVRSDYIQTLQD
+377 QLEKVRSDYIQTLQD

-406 LTRSQKSSDNRQQEV
+406 LTRNQKSTDSRQQEV
-421 EGQLADAEQ
+421 EEQLSESQQILDQ
-430 VLAELKK
+430 LKK
-437 QGHDLVLKRKQL
+437 QGHDLVLKRKKL
-449 NEEISSLDQKIAQES
+449 NEEISVLDQKIAQKS
-464 NLKDQN
+464 KLKDQN
-470 EQSYL
+470 EQNYFQ
-475 RVRNNLQQISAQ
+475 VRNNLQQISAQ

-561 LKRTRTGRATFLP
+561 LKQTRTGRATFLP

-584 NSTLKSLQSIEGFKG
+584 ASTIKSLQSIDGFKG
-599 VAADLVTAKTEVDI
+599 VAANLVTAKTDIDI

-636 QRRIGRY
+636 QRRIGRH

-683 AQIKTG
+683 AQIKAS
-689 KEEFDKLQTAL
+689 KEKFVKLQEIL
-700 NELNQKLADL
+700 NELNQVLNEL
-710 QADLETKNNELTSLN
+710 QAELETKKSNLTSLN
-725 QKISEQ
+725 QQISEQ

-764 ELTGRLEKEQSKKD
+764 ELSTRLEKQQAKKVE
-778 KLEKLAQEQRAKM
+778 LEELAQKQRTQM
-791 DQLKTDLTDFD
+791 GQLKHDLSDFD
-802 EAYQKLQTELSNLNS
+802 EAYQKLQNELSNLNS

-828 INAKKAEL
+828 ITAKKAEL
-836 EEQLS
+836 EDQLI
-841 NTNSRLKDIDEKIEA
+841 NTNARLKDIDNKIKA
-856 LTLSQNGQSESE
+856 LTLSQNGQSETE
-868 IEEQVAELSKQK
+868 IEEQVSRLSEKRKQ
-880 KEMQDALAEINKDL
+880 MQKALAEINQDL
-894 GKFDAQISNLDQVAT
+894 GKFDAQINNLDQVAT

-935 INQKLGTLSEEYS
+935 INQKLKTLSEEYS
-948 LTFEAAWQLSE
+948 LTFEAALQLSK
-959 GQNTTELRKKLEREV
+959 GQNTTDLRRKLEREV

-1024 RLDDEVKSR
+1024 KLDDEVKSR

-1131 FAQFLNHYDM
+1131 FAQFLNRYDM

-1185 VN
+1185 VK

>member
-88 DHQLASDD
+88 DHQLASDND
-96 EEVIVTRKILR
+96 EVVVTRKILR

-213 KEYKFQKD
+213 KEYKFQKE

-260 DEVKQSQADLEEKRR
+260 DEVKQSQADLEEKRK
-275 QSNERHAEKDEKQ
+275 QSNECHAEKDEKQ
-288 QELLSLT
+288 QDLLSLT
-295 QKIAGLTTDLQMHQ
+295 QKIATLTTDLQMHQ

-315 VATQKEYMAQAD
+315 VATQKEYNAQSK
-327 ELKERQ
+327 ELKERK
-333 KRLLDQLDAN
+333 KRLLSQLEAN
-343 QKDLTSQNKVLAE
+343 EKDLNSQNQVLAN
-356 FLKRQKNLKQ
+356 FVKKQKNLKQ
-366 ELKQGP
+366 ELKQDP

-377 QLERVRSDYIQTLQD
+377 QLEKVRSDYIQTLQD

-406 LTRSQKSSDNRQQEV
+406 LTRSKKSNDNRQQEV
-421 EGQLADAEQ
+421 EEQLGEAQ
-430 VLAELKK
+430 KILAQLKK
-437 QGHDLVLKRKQL
+437 QGQDLVLKRKQL
-449 NEEISSLDQKIAQES
+449 NETIATLDRKIAEES
-464 NLKDQN
+464 KLKDQS
-470 EQSYL
+470 EQAY
-475 RVRNNLQQISAQ
+475 VKARNDLQQLSAQ
-487 VEGLKRIRDR
+487 VEGLKKIRDR

-547 VTIDQNSARDAINL
+547 VTIDQSSARDAINL
-561 LKRTRTGRATFLP
+561 LKQTRTGRATFLP

-584 NSTLKSLQSIEGFKG
+584 VSTLKSLQSIEGFKG
-599 VAADLVTAKTEVDI
+599 VAADLVTSKTETDI

-683 AQIKTG
+683 RQIKIG
-689 KEEFDKLQTAL
+689 NVEFTKLKTAL
-700 NELNQKLADL
+700 NELDQRLTELQTELEAKNTDL
-710 QADLETKNNELTSLN
+710 TALN

-736 NEEKEVKR
+736 NEEKEVQR

-759 KQEEA
+759 KQEES
-764 ELTGRLEKEQSKKD
+764 ELTSRLEKEQAKK
-778 KLEKLAQEQRAKM
+778 KELEEVAQTQRAKM
-791 DQLKTDLTDFD
+791 DQLKTELTDFD
-802 EAYQKLQTELSNLNS
+802 EAYQKLQAELSNLNS

-828 INAKKAEL
+828 ITTKKSEL
-836 EEQLS
+836 EEQLE
-841 NTNSRLKDIDEKIEA
+841 NTNSRLKDIEEKIKA
-856 LTLSQNGQSESE
+856 LSLSQNGQSESE
-868 IEEQVAELSKQK
+868 IEEQVTKLSKQK
-880 KEMQDALAEINKDL
+880 KQMQEALAEINKDL
-894 GKFDAQISNLDQVAT
+894 GKFDAQINNLDQVAT

-927 KLGELKSQ
+927 RLGELKSQ
-935 INQKLGTLSEEYS
+935 INQKLGILSEEYS
-948 LTFEAAWQLSE
+948 LTFEAALQLSE
-959 GQNTTELRKKLEREV
+959 GQNTTDLRKKLEREV

-1007 QQTDLLNARKD
+1007 QQNDLLKARKD

-1024 RLDDEVKSR
+1024 KLDDEVKSR
-1033 FSATFHQIEKS
+1033 FSATFHQIERS

>member
-18 TTIRFNNGIT
+18 TTISFNNGIT

-80 VELVFDNR
+80 VELIFDNR

-96 EEVIVTRKILR
+96 DEVVVTRKILR

-123 DVRTLFIESGMS
+123 DVKTLFIESGMS

-163 EAAGV
+163 EAAGI

-213 KEYKFQKD
+213 KD

-231 GLEIESLNEE
+231 GLEIENLNEE

-248 AAANQG
+248 AATNQG

-260 DEVKQSQADLEEKRR
+260 DEVKQSQADLEEKRK
-275 QSNERHAEKDEKQ
+275 QSNKRHAEKDEKQ
-288 QELLSLT
+288 QELLALT
-295 QKIAGLTTDLQMHQ
+295 QKIAALNTDLQMHQ

-315 VATQKEYMAQAD
+315 VATQKEYTAQSD

-333 KRLLDQLDAN
+333 KHLLKQLDSN
-343 QKDLTSQNKVLAE
+343 EKDLVSQNKILAN
-356 FLKRQKNLKQ
+356 FLKKQKKLKQ

-377 QLERVRSDYIQTLQD
+377 QLEKVRSDYIQTLQD

-406 LTRSQKSSDNRQQEV
+406 LTRNQKSTDSRQQEV
-421 EGQLADAEQ
+421 EEQLSESQQILDQ
-430 VLAELKK
+430 LKK
-437 QGHDLVLKRKQL
+437 QGHDLVLKRKKL
-449 NEEISSLDQKIAQES
+449 NEEISVLDQKIAQKS
-464 NLKDQN
+464 KLKDQN
-470 EQSYL
+470 EQNYFQ
-475 RVRNNLQQISAQ
+475 VRNNLQQISAQ

-561 LKRTRTGRATFLP
+561 LKQTRTGRATFLP

-584 NSTLKSLQSIEGFKG
+584 ASTIKSLQSIDGFKG
-599 VAADLVTAKTEVDI
+599 VAANLVTAKTDIDI

-636 QRRIGRY
+636 QRRIGRH

-683 AQIKTG
+683 AQIKAS
-689 KEEFDKLQTAL
+689 KEKFVKLQEIL
-700 NELNQKLADL
+700 NELNQVLNEL
-710 QADLETKNNELTSLN
+710 QAELETKKSNLTSLN
-725 QKISEQ
+725 QQISEQ

-764 ELTGRLEKEQSKKD
+764 ELSTRLEKQQAKKVE
-778 KLEKLAQEQRAKM
+778 LEELAQKQRTQM
-791 DQLKTDLTDFD
+791 GQLKHDLSDFD
-802 EAYQKLQTELSNLNS
+802 EAYQKLQNELSNLNS

-828 INAKKAEL
+828 ITAKKAEL
-836 EEQLS
+836 EDQLI
-841 NTNSRLKDIDEKIEA
+841 NTNARLKDIDNKIKA
-856 LTLSQNGQSESE
+856 LTLSQNGQSETE
-868 IEEQVAELSKQK
+868 IEEQVSRLSEKRKQ
-880 KEMQDALAEINKDL
+880 MQKALAEINQDL
-894 GKFDAQISNLDQVAT
+894 GKFDAQINNLDQVAT

-935 INQKLGTLSEEYS
+935 INQKLKTLSEEYS
-948 LTFEAAWQLSE
+948 LTFEAALQLSK
-959 GQNTTELRKKLEREV
+959 GQNTTDLRRKLEREV

-1024 RLDDEVKSR
+1024 KLDDEVKSR

-1131 FAQFLNHYDM
+1131 FAQFLNRYDM

-1185 VN
+1185 VK

>member
-18 TTIRFNNGIT
+18 TTISFNNGIT

-66 FAGSQMRAPMNHAE
+66 FTGSQMRAPMNHAE
-80 VELVFDNR
+80 VELIFDNR

-96 EEVIVTRKILR
+96 DEVVVTRKILR

-123 DVRTLFIESGMS
+123 DVKTLFIESGMS

-189 IRINDLVKELEGR
+189 IRINDLVKELESR

-241 KKAVAKK
+241 KKAVAKR
-248 AAANQG
+248 AATNQG

-260 DEVKQSQADLEEKRR
+260 DEVKQSQADLEEKRK
-275 QSNERHAEKDEKQ
+275 QSNKRHAEKDEKQ
-288 QELLSLT
+288 QELLALT
-295 QKIAGLTTDLQMHQ
+295 QKIAALNTDLQMHQ

-315 VATQKEYMAQAD
+315 VATQKEYTAQSD

-333 KRLLDQLDAN
+333 KHLLKQLDSN
-343 QKDLTSQNKVLAE
+343 EKDLVSQNKILAN
-356 FLKRQKNLKQ
+356 FLKKQKKLKQ

-377 QLERVRSDYIQTLQD
+377 QLEKVRSDYIQTLQD

-406 LTRSQKSSDNRQQEV
+406 LTRNQKSTDSRQQEV
-421 EGQLADAEQ
+421 EEQLSESQQILDQ
-430 VLAELKK
+430 LKK
-437 QGHDLVLKRKQL
+437 QGHDLVLKRKKL
-449 NEEISSLDQKIAQES
+449 NEEISVLDQKIAQKS
-464 NLKDQN
+464 KLKDQN
-470 EQSYL
+470 EQNYFQ
-475 RVRNNLQQISAQ
+475 VRNNIQQISAQ

-561 LKRTRTGRATFLP
+561 LKQTRTGRATFLP

-584 NSTLKSLQSIEGFKG
+584 ASTIKSLRSIDGFKD
-599 VAADLVTAKTEVDI
+599 VAANLVTAKTDIDI

-636 QRRIGRY
+636 QRRIGRH

-683 AQIKTG
+683 AQIKAS
-689 KEEFDKLQTAL
+689 KEKFVKLQEIL
-700 NELNQKLADL
+700 NELNQVLNEL
-710 QADLETKNNELTSLN
+710 QAELETKKSNLTSLN
-725 QKISEQ
+725 QQISEQ

-764 ELTGRLEKEQSKKD
+764 ELSTRLEKQQAKKVE
-778 KLEKLAQEQRAKM
+778 LEELAQKQRTQM
-791 DQLKTDLTDFD
+791 YQLKHDLSDFD
-802 EAYQKLQTELSNLNS
+802 EAYQKLQNELSNLNS

-828 INAKKAEL
+828 ITAKKAEL
-836 EEQLS
+836 EEQLT
-841 NTNSRLKDIDEKIEA
+841 NTNARLKDIDNKIKA
-856 LTLSQNGQSESE
+856 LTLSQNGQSETE
-868 IEEQVAELSKQK
+868 IEEQVSRLSEKRKQ
-880 KEMQDALAEINKDL
+880 MQKALAEINQDL
-894 GKFDAQISNLDQVAT
+894 GKFDAQINNLDQVAT

-935 INQKLGTLSEEYS
+935 INQKLKTLSEEYS
-948 LTFEAAWQLSE
+948 LTFEAALQLSK
-959 GQNTTELRKKLEREV
+959 GQNTTDLRRKLEREV

-1024 RLDDEVKSR
+1024 KLDDEVKSR

-1185 VN
+1185 VK

>member
-18 TTIRFNNGIT
+18 TTISFNNGIT

-80 VELVFDNR
+80 VELIFDNR

-96 EEVIVTRKILR
+96 DEVVVTRKILR

-123 DVRTLFIESGMS
+123 DVKTLFIESGMS

-189 IRINDLVKELEGR
+189 IRINDLVKELESR

-248 AAANQG
+248 AATNQG

-260 DEVKQSQADLEEKRR
+260 DEVKQSQADLEEKRK
-275 QSNERHAEKDEKQ
+275 QSNKRHAEKDEKQ
-288 QELLSLT
+288 QELLALT
-295 QKIAGLTTDLQMHQ
+295 QKIAALNTDLQMHQ

-315 VATQKEYMAQAD
+315 VATQKEYTAQSD

-333 KRLLDQLDAN
+333 KHLLKQLDSNEKNLA
-343 QKDLTSQNKVLAE
+343 SQNKILAN
-356 FLKRQKNLKQ
+356 FLKKQKKLKQ

-377 QLERVRSDYIQTLQD
+377 QLEKVRSDYIQTLQD

-406 LTRSQKSSDNRQQEV
+406 LTRNQKSTDSRQQEV
-421 EGQLADAEQ
+421 EEQLSESQQILDQ
-430 VLAELKK
+430 LKK
-437 QGHDLVLKRKQL
+437 QGHDLVLKRKKL
-449 NEEISSLDQKIAQES
+449 NEEISVLNQKIAQKS
-464 NLKDQN
+464 KLKDQN
-470 EQSYL
+470 ERNYFQ
-475 RVRNNLQQISAQ
+475 VRNNLQQISAQ

-561 LKRTRTGRATFLP
+561 LKQSRTGRATFLP

-584 NSTLKSLQSIEGFKG
+584 ASTIKSLQSIDGFKG
-599 VAADLVTAKTEVDI
+599 VAANLVTAKTDIDI

-621 GNVLVVDTIDTALRV
+621 GNILVVDTIDTALRV
-636 QRRIGRY
+636 QRRIGRH

-683 AQIKTG
+683 AQIKAS
-689 KEEFDKLQTAL
+689 KEKFVKLQEIL
-700 NELNQKLADL
+700 NELNQVLNEL
-710 QADLETKNNELTSLN
+710 QAELETKKSNLTSLN
-725 QKISEQ
+725 QQISEQ

-764 ELTGRLEKEQSKKD
+764 ELSTRLEKQQTKKVE
-778 KLEKLAQEQRAKM
+778 LEELAQKQRTQM
-791 DQLKTDLTDFD
+791 DQLKHDLSDFD
-802 EAYQKLQTELSNLNS
+802 EAYQKLQNELSNLNS

-828 INAKKAEL
+828 ITAKKTEL
-836 EEQLS
+836 EEQLT
-841 NTNSRLKDIDEKIEA
+841 NTNARLKDIDNKIKA
-856 LTLSQNGQSESE
+856 LTLSQNGQSETE
-868 IEEQVAELSKQK
+868 IEEQVSRLSEKRRQMQK
-880 KEMQDALAEINKDL
+880 ALAEINQDL
-894 GKFDAQISNLDQVAT
+894 GKFDAQINNLDQVAT

-935 INQKLGTLSEEYS
+935 INQKLKTLSEEYS
-948 LTFEAAWQLSE
+948 LTFEAALQLSK
-959 GQNTTELRKKLEREV
+959 GQNTTDLRRKLEREV

-1024 RLDDEVKSR
+1024 KLDDEVKSR

-1185 VN
+1185 VK

>member
-88 DHQLASDD
+88 DHQLASDND
-96 EEVIVTRKILR
+96 EVVVTRKILR

-213 KEYKFQKD
+213 KEYKFQKE
-221 QLDHKLKQLL
+221 QLDHNLKQLL

-241 KKAVAKK
+241 KKAIAKK

-260 DEVKQSQADLEEKRR
+260 DEVKQSQADLEEKRK

-288 QELLSLT
+288 QDLLSLT
-295 QKIAGLTTDLQMHQ
+295 QKIATLTTDLQMHQ

-315 VATQKEYMAQAD
+315 VAIQKEYNAQSK
-327 ELKERQ
+327 ELKERK
-333 KRLLDQLDAN
+333 KRLLSQLEAN
-343 QKDLTSQNKVLAE
+343 EKDLNSQNQVLAN
-356 FLKRQKNLKQ
+356 FVKKQKNLKQ

-377 QLERVRSDYIQTLQD
+377 QLEKVRSDYIQTLQD

-406 LTRSQKSSDNRQQEV
+406 LTRSKKSNDNRQQEV
-421 EGQLADAEQ
+421 EEQLGEAQ
-430 VLAELKK
+430 KILAQLKK
-437 QGHDLVLKRKQL
+437 QGQDLVLKRKQL
-449 NEEISSLDQKIAQES
+449 NETIATLDRKIAEES
-464 NLKDQN
+464 KLKDQS
-470 EQSYL
+470 EQAY
-475 RVRNNLQQISAQ
+475 VKARNDLQQLSAQ
-487 VEGLKRIRDR
+487 VEGLKKIRDR

-547 VTIDQNSARDAINL
+547 VTIDQSSARDAINL
-561 LKRTRTGRATFLP
+561 LKQTRTGRATFLP

-584 NSTLKSLQSIEGFKG
+584 ASTLKSLQSIEGFKG
-599 VAADLVTAKTEVDI
+599 VAADLVTSKTETDI

-683 AQIKTG
+683 RQIKTG
-689 KEEFDKLQTAL
+689 NVEFTKLQTAL
-700 NELNQKLADL
+700 NELDQRITEIQTELEAKNTDL
-710 QADLETKNNELTSLN
+710 TALN

-736 NEEKEVKR
+736 NEEKEVQR

-764 ELTGRLEKEQSKKD
+764 ELTSRLEKEQAKK
-778 KLEKLAQEQRAKM
+778 KELEEVAQTQRAKM
-791 DQLKTDLTDFD
+791 DQLKTELTDFD
-802 EAYQKLQTELSNLNS
+802 EAYQKLQAELSNLNS

-828 INAKKAEL
+828 ITTKKSEL
-836 EEQLS
+836 EEQLE
-841 NTNSRLKDIDEKIEA
+841 NTNSRLKDIEEKIKA
-856 LTLSQNGQSESE
+856 LSLSQNRQSESE
-868 IEEQVAELSKQK
+868 IEEQVTKLSKQK
-880 KEMQDALAEINKDL
+880 KQMQEALAEINKDL
-894 GKFDAQISNLDQVAT
+894 GKFDAQINNLDQVAT

-927 KLGELKSQ
+927 RLGELKSQ
-935 INQKLGTLSEEYS
+935 INQKLGILSEEYS
-948 LTFEAAWQLSE
+948 LTFEAALQLSE
-959 GQNTTELRKKLEREV
+959 GQNTTDLRKKLEREV
-974 HLHKMSLADIGE
+974 HLHKMSLEDIGE

-1007 QQTDLLNARKD
+1007 QQNDLLKARKD

-1024 RLDDEVKSR
+1024 KLDDEVKSR
-1033 FSATFHQIEKS
+1033 FSATFHQIESS

>member
-96 EEVIVTRKILR
+96 EEVVVTRKILR

-248 AAANQG
+248 AAANHD

-260 DEVKQSQADLEEKRR
+260 DEVKQSQADLEEKRK

-315 VATQKEYMAQAD
+315 VATQKEYKAQAD

-333 KRLLDQLDAN
+333 KLLLDQLDAN

-356 FLKRQKNLKQ
+356 FLKKQKNLKQ

-377 QLERVRSDYIQTLQD
+377 QLEKVRSDYIQTLQD

-449 NEEISSLDQKIAQES
+449 NEAISSLDQKIAQES

-487 VEGLKRIRDR
+487 VEGLRRIRDR

-584 NSTLKSLQSIEGFKG
+584 SSTLKSLQSIEGFKG
-599 VAADLVTAKTEVDI
+599 VAADLVTAKTDVDI

-791 DQLKTDLTDFD
+791 DQLKTDLADFD

-841 NTNSRLKDIDEKIEA
+841 NTNSRLKDIDEKIKA

-894 GKFDAQISNLDQVAT
+894 GKFDAQINNLDQVAT

-935 INQKLGTLSEEYS
+935 INQKLGTLNEEYS
-948 LTFEAAWQLSE
+948 LTFEAALQLSK

-1024 RLDDEVKSR
+1024 KLDDEVKSR

-1062 TDPKNLLETGIEI
+1062 TDPKDLLETGIEI

>member
-88 DHQLASDD
+88 DHQLASDND
-96 EEVIVTRKILR
+96 EVVVTRKILR

-213 KEYKFQKD
+213 KEYKFQKE
-221 QLDHKLKQLL
+221 QLDHNLKQLL

-241 KKAVAKK
+241 KKAIAKK

-260 DEVKQSQADLEEKRR
+260 DEVKQSQADLEEKRK

-288 QELLSLT
+288 QDLLSLT
-295 QKIAGLTTDLQMHQ
+295 QKIATLTTDLQMHQ

-315 VATQKEYMAQAD
+315 VATQKEYNAQSK
-327 ELKERQ
+327 ELKERK
-333 KRLLDQLDAN
+333 KRLLSQLEAN
-343 QKDLTSQNKVLAE
+343 EKDLNSQNQVLAN
-356 FLKRQKNLKQ
+356 FVKKQKNLKQ

-377 QLERVRSDYIQTLQD
+377 QLEKVRSDYIQTLQD

-406 LTRSQKSSDNRQQEV
+406 LTRSKKSNDNRQQEV
-421 EGQLADAEQ
+421 EEQLGEAQ
-430 VLAELKK
+430 KILAQLEK
-437 QGHDLVLKRKQL
+437 QGQDLVLKRKQL
-449 NEEISSLDQKIAQES
+449 NETIATLDRKIAEES
-464 NLKDQN
+464 KLKDQS
-470 EQSYL
+470 EQAYVK
-475 RVRNNLQQISAQ
+475 VRNDLQQLSAQ
-487 VEGLKRIRDR
+487 VEGLKKIRDR

-547 VTIDQNSARDAINL
+547 VTIDQSSARDAINL
-561 LKRTRTGRATFLP
+561 LKQTRTGRATFLP

-584 NSTLKSLQSIEGFKG
+584 ASTLKSLQSIEGFKG
-599 VAADLVTAKTEVDI
+599 VAADLVTSKTETDI

-683 AQIKTG
+683 RQIKTG
-689 KEEFDKLQTAL
+689 NVEFTKLQTAL
-700 NELNQKLADL
+700 NELDQRLTELQTELEAKNTDL
-710 QADLETKNNELTSLN
+710 TALN

-736 NEEKEVKR
+736 NEEKEVQR
-744 LTQLNDLQQKAQLEK
+744 LTKLNDLQQKAQLEK

-764 ELTGRLEKEQSKKD
+764 ELTSRLEKEQAKK
-778 KLEKLAQEQRAKM
+778 KELEEVAQTQRAKM
-791 DQLKTDLTDFD
+791 DQLKTELTDFD
-802 EAYQKLQTELSNLNS
+802 EAYKKLQAELSNLNS

-828 INAKKAEL
+828 ITTKKSEL
-836 EEQLS
+836 EEQLE
-841 NTNSRLKDIDEKIEA
+841 NTNSRLKDIEEKIKA
-856 LTLSQNGQSESE
+856 LSLSQNGQSESE
-868 IEEQVAELSKQK
+868 IEEQVAKLSKQK
-880 KEMQDALAEINKDL
+880 KQMQEALAEINKDL
-894 GKFDAQISNLDQVAT
+894 GKFDAQINNLDQVAT

-927 KLGELKSQ
+927 RLGELKSQ
-935 INQKLGTLSEEYS
+935 INQKLGILSEEYS
-948 LTFEAAWQLSE
+948 LTFEAALQLSE
-959 GQNTTELRKKLEREV
+959 GQNTTDLRKKLEREV
-974 HLHKMSLADIGE
+974 HLHKMSLEDIGE

-1007 QQTDLLNARKD
+1007 QQNDLLKARKD

-1024 RLDDEVKSR
+1024 KLDDEVKSR
-1033 FSATFHQIEKS
+1033 FSATFHQIERS

>member
-80 VELVFDNR
+80 VELVFDNHE
-88 DHQLASDD
+88 HQLASDND
-96 EEVIVTRKILR
+96 EVVVTRKILR
-107 NGESDYL
+107 NGESEYL

-180 QLDKTNANL
+180 QLEKTNANL

-213 KEYKFQKD
+213 KEYKFQKE

-254 ILNKLD
+254 ILNRLD
-260 DEVKQSQADLEEKRR
+260 DEVKQSQAALEEKRK
-275 QSNERHAEKDEKQ
+275 QSSERHAEKDEKQ

-295 QKIAGLTTDLQMHQ
+295 QKIAALTTDLQMHQ

-315 VATQKEYMAQAD
+315 VATQKEYTAQSE
-327 ELKERQ
+327 ELKER
-333 KRLLDQLDAN
+333 KERLLEQLTAN
-343 QKDLTSQNKVLAE
+343 EKDLNNQNQVLAD
-356 FLKRQKNLKQ
+356 FAKKQKNLKQ

-377 QLERVRSDYIQTLQD
+377 QLEKVRSDYIQTLQD

-406 LTRSQKSSDNRQQEV
+406 LARSKKSKDNRQQEV
-421 EGQLADAEQ
+421 EKQLAEAQ
-430 VLAELKK
+430 KNLAQLKK
-437 QGHDLVLKRKQL
+437 QGQDLVFKRKQL
-449 NEEISSLDQKIAQES
+449 NETIATLDREIIKES
-464 NLKDQN
+464 KLKDQS
-470 EQSYL
+470 EQAYL
-475 RVRNNLQQISAQ
+475 KVRNNLQQISAQ
-487 VEGLKRIRDR
+487 VEGLKKIRDR

-547 VTIDQNSARDAINL
+547 VTIDQSSARDAINL
-561 LKRTRTGRATFLP
+561 LKQTRTGRATFLP

-584 NSTLKSLQSIEGFKG
+584 VSTLNSLQSIEGFKG
-599 VAADLVTAKTEVDI
+599 VAADLVTSKTEVDI

-621 GNVLVVDTIDTALRV
+621 GNVLVVDNIDTALRV

-668 NNSPLATNAEIDKLT
+668 NNSPLAINAEIDKLT
-683 AQIKTG
+683 EQIKAG
-689 KEEFDKLQTAL
+689 KVKFGKLQKAL
-700 NELNQKLADL
+700 NELDQKLIEL
-710 QADLETKNNELTSLN
+710 QTELETKNTDLTTLN

-736 NEEKEVKR
+736 NEEKEVHR

-764 ELTGRLEKEQSKKD
+764 ELTSRLEKEQAKKTE
-778 KLEKLAQEQRAKM
+778 LEEIAQTQRVKM
-791 DQLKTDLTDFD
+791 DQLKTDLADFD

-828 INAKKAEL
+828 ITTKKSEL
-836 EEQLS
+836 EEQLE
-841 NTNSRLKDIDEKIEA
+841 NTNSRLKDIEEKIKN
-856 LTLSQNGQSESE
+856 LSLSQNGHSEAE
-868 IEEQVAELSKQK
+868 IKEQVTKLSKQK
-880 KEMQDALAEINKDL
+880 KQMQEALAEINKDL
-894 GKFDAQISNLDQVAT
+894 GKFDAQINNLDQVAT

-927 KLGELKSQ
+927 KLAELKSQ
-935 INQKLGTLSEEYS
+935 INQKLGILSEEYS
-948 LTFEAAWQLSE
+948 LTFEAALQLSQ
-959 GQNTTELRKKLEREV
+959 GQNTTDLRKKLEREV

-1007 QQTDLLNARKD
+1007 QQNDLLKARKD

-1024 RLDDEVKSR
+1024 KLDDEVKSR
-1033 FSATFHQIEKS
+1033 FSATFHQIETS

>member
-80 VELVFDNR
+80 VELIFDNR

-96 EEVIVTRKILR
+96 DEVIVTRKILR

-213 KEYKFQKD
+213 KEYKFQKE

-260 DEVKQSQADLEEKRR
+260 DEVKQSQADLEEKRK
-275 QSNERHAEKDEKQ
+275 QSNKRHAEKDEKQ

-295 QKIAGLTTDLQMHQ
+295 QKVAALTTDLQMHQ

-315 VATQKEYMAQAD
+315 VATQKEYKAQSD

-333 KRLLDQLDAN
+333 KLLLKQIDDN
-343 QKDLTSQNKVLAE
+343 QKDLASQDQVLTE
-356 FLKRQKNLKQ
+356 FLKKQKELKQ

-372 EQLNN
+372 EQLND
-377 QLERVRSDYIQTLQD
+377 QLETIRSNYIQTLQD

-406 LTRSQKSSDNRQQEV
+406 LTRNQKSSDNRQQEV
-421 EGQLADAEQ
+421 EEQLTKAQ
-430 VLAELKK
+430 NILAELKK

-449 NEEISSLDQKIAQES
+449 NAEISTLDQKIAQE
-464 NLKDQN
+464 NKLKEQN
-470 EQSYL
+470 ERAYIS
-475 RVRNNLQQISAQ
+475 VRNNLQQISAQ

-506 YVLNHQSDFHGIVG
+506 YVLNHQNDFHGIVG
-520 VIGELISFPAEL
+520 VIGELISFPVEL

-547 VTIDQNSARDAINL
+547 VTLDQNSARDAINL
-561 LKRTRTGRATFLP
+561 LKQTRTGRATFLP
-574 LDGLRHNEIA
+574 LDGLRHNEISQ
-584 NSTLKSLQSIEGFKG
+584 STIKSLQSIEGFKG
-599 VAADLVTAKTEVDI
+599 VAADLVTSKTNVDI

-683 AQIKTG
+683 AQIKTNT
-689 KEEFDKLQTAL
+689 EEFNKLQATL
-700 NELNQKLADL
+700 NEQNQNLAVL
-710 QADLETKNNELTSLN
+710 QNELETKNAELNSLN

-731 AIKYE
+731 SIKYE

-764 ELTGRLEKEQSKKD
+764 ELTGRLEKERVKKE
-778 KLEKLAQEQRAKM
+778 KLEKLAQEQREQM
-791 DQLKTDLTDFD
+791 DQLKNDLNDFD
-802 EAYQKLQTELSNLNS
+802 EAYQKLQTELSNVNS

-828 INAKKAEL
+828 INAKKSEL
-836 EEQLS
+836 EEQLA
-841 NTNSRLKDIDEKIEA
+841 NTNSRLKDIDEKIKA
-856 LTLSQNGQSESE
+856 LTLSQHGQSESE
-868 IEEQVAELSKQK
+868 IEEQVSKLSKQK
-880 KEMQDALAEINKDL
+880 KQMQEALAEINKDL
-894 GKFDAQISNLDQVAT
+894 GKFDAQINNLDQVAT

-948 LTFEAAWQLSE
+948 LTFEAALQLSK

-1024 RLDDEVKSR
+1024 KLDDEVKSR

-1123 LDETNVDR
+1123 LDETNVVR

-1170 ISKVLSVSLNEIKKE
+1170 ISKVLSVALDEIKKE
-1185 VN
+1185 VK

>member
-88 DHQLASDD
+88 DHQLASDND
-96 EEVIVTRKILR
+96 EVVVTRKILR

-135 SDSLGIISQGKVDE
+135 SDSLGIISQGRVDE

-213 KEYKFQKD
+213 KEYKFQKE

-260 DEVKQSQADLEEKRR
+260 DEVKQSQADLEEKRK

-288 QELLSLT
+288 QDLLSLT
-295 QKIAGLTTDLQMHQ
+295 QKIATLTTDLQMHQ

-315 VATQKEYMAQAD
+315 VATQKEYNAQSK
-327 ELKERQ
+327 ELKERK
-333 KRLLDQLDAN
+333 KRLLSQLEAN
-343 QKDLTSQNKVLAE
+343 EKDLNSQNQVLAN
-356 FLKRQKNLKQ
+356 FVKKQKNLKQ

-377 QLERVRSDYIQTLQD
+377 QLEKVRSDYIQTLQD

-406 LTRSQKSSDNRQQEV
+406 LTRSKKSNDNRQQEV
-421 EGQLADAEQ
+421 EEQLGEAQ
-430 VLAELKK
+430 KILAQLKK
-437 QGHDLVLKRKQL
+437 QGQDLVLKRKQL
-449 NEEISSLDQKIAQES
+449 NETIATLDRKIAEES
-464 NLKDQN
+464 KLKDQS
-470 EQSYL
+470 EQAY
-475 RVRNNLQQISAQ
+475 VKARNDLQQLSAQ
-487 VEGLKRIRDR
+487 VEGLKKIRDR

-547 VTIDQNSARDAINL
+547 VTIDQSSARDAINL
-561 LKRTRTGRATFLP
+561 LKQTRTGRATFLP

-584 NSTLKSLQSIEGFKG
+584 VSTLKSLQSIEGFKG
-599 VAADLVTAKTEVDI
+599 VAADLVTSKTETDI

-683 AQIKTG
+683 RQIKIG
-689 KEEFDKLQTAL
+689 NVEFTKLKTAL
-700 NELNQKLADL
+700 NELDQRLTELQTELEAKNTDL
-710 QADLETKNNELTSLN
+710 TALN

-736 NEEKEVKR
+736 NEEKEVQR

-764 ELTGRLEKEQSKKD
+764 ELTSRLEKEQAKK
-778 KLEKLAQEQRAKM
+778 KELEEVAQTQRAKM
-791 DQLKTDLTDFD
+791 DQLKTELTDFD
-802 EAYQKLQTELSNLNS
+802 EAYKKLQAELSNLNS

-828 INAKKAEL
+828 ITTKKSEL
-836 EEQLS
+836 EEQLE
-841 NTNSRLKDIDEKIEA
+841 NTNSRLKDIEEKIKA
-856 LTLSQNGQSESE
+856 LSLSQNGQSESE
-868 IEEQVAELSKQK
+868 IEEQVTKLSKQK
-880 KEMQDALAEINKDL
+880 KQMQEALAEINKDL
-894 GKFDAQISNLDQVAT
+894 GKFDAQINNLDQVAT

-927 KLGELKSQ
+927 RLGELKSQ
-935 INQKLGTLSEEYS
+935 INQKLGILSEEYS
-948 LTFEAAWQLSE
+948 LTFEAALQLSE
-959 GQNTTELRKKLEREV
+959 GQNTTDLRKKLEREV
-974 HLHKMSLADIGE
+974 HLHKMSLEDIGE

-1007 QQTDLLNARKD
+1007 QQNDLLKARKD

-1024 RLDDEVKSR
+1024 KLDDEVKSR
-1033 FSATFHQIEKS
+1033 FSATFHQIERS

>member
-88 DHQLASDD
+88 DHQLASDND
-96 EEVIVTRKILR
+96 EVVVTRKILR

-135 SDSLGIISQGKVDE
+135 SDSLGIISQGRVDE

-213 KEYKFQKD
+213 KEYKFQKE
-221 QLDHKLKQLL
+221 QLDHNLKQLL

-241 KKAVAKK
+241 KKAIAKK

-260 DEVKQSQADLEEKRR
+260 DEVKQSQADLEEKRK

-288 QELLSLT
+288 QDLLSLT
-295 QKIAGLTTDLQMHQ
+295 QKIATLTTDLQMHQ

-315 VATQKEYMAQAD
+315 VATQKEYNAQSK
-327 ELKERQ
+327 ELKERK
-333 KRLLDQLDAN
+333 KRLLSQLEAN
-343 QKDLTSQNKVLAE
+343 EKDLNSQNQVLAN
-356 FLKRQKNLKQ
+356 FVKKQKNLKQ

-377 QLERVRSDYIQTLQD
+377 QLEKVRSDYIQTLQD

-406 LTRSQKSSDNRQQEV
+406 LTRSKKSNDNRQQEV
-421 EGQLADAEQ
+421 EEQLGEAQ
-430 VLAELKK
+430 KILAQLKK
-437 QGHDLVLKRKQL
+437 QGQDLVLKRKQL
-449 NEEISSLDQKIAQES
+449 NETIATLDRKIAEES
-464 NLKDQN
+464 KLKDQS
-470 EQSYL
+470 EQAY
-475 RVRNNLQQISAQ
+475 VKARNDLQQLSAQ
-487 VEGLKRIRDR
+487 VEGLKKIRDR

-547 VTIDQNSARDAINL
+547 VTIDQSSARDAINL
-561 LKRTRTGRATFLP
+561 LKQTRTGRATFLP

-584 NSTLKSLQSIEGFKG
+584 VSTLKSLQSIEGFKG
-599 VAADLVTAKTEVDI
+599 VAADLVTSKTETDI

-683 AQIKTG
+683 RQIKIG
-689 KEEFDKLQTAL
+689 NVEFTKLKTAL
-700 NELNQKLADL
+700 NELDQRLTELQTELEAKNTDL
-710 QADLETKNNELTSLN
+710 TALN

-736 NEEKEVKR
+736 NEEKEVQR

-764 ELTGRLEKEQSKKD
+764 ELTSRLEKEQAKK
-778 KLEKLAQEQRAKM
+778 KELEEVAQTQRAKM
-791 DQLKTDLTDFD
+791 DQLKTELTDFD
-802 EAYQKLQTELSNLNS
+802 EAYQKLQAELSNLNS

-828 INAKKAEL
+828 ITTKKSEL
-836 EEQLS
+836 EEQLE
-841 NTNSRLKDIDEKIEA
+841 NTNSRLKDIEEKIKA
-856 LTLSQNGQSESE
+856 LSLSQNGQSESE
-868 IEEQVAELSKQK
+868 IEEQVTKLSKQK
-880 KEMQDALAEINKDL
+880 KQMQEALAEINKDL
-894 GKFDAQISNLDQVAT
+894 GKFDAQINNLDQVAT

-927 KLGELKSQ
+927 RLGELKSQ
-935 INQKLGTLSEEYS
+935 INQKLGILSEEYS
-948 LTFEAAWQLSE
+948 LTFEAALQLSE
-959 GQNTTELRKKLEREV
+959 GQNTTDLRKKLEREV
-974 HLHKMSLADIGE
+974 HLHKMSLEDIGE

-1007 QQTDLLNARKD
+1007 QQNDLLKARKD

-1024 RLDDEVKSR
+1024 KLDDEVKSR
-1033 FSATFHQIEKS
+1033 FSATFHQIERS

>member
-88 DHQLASDD
+88 DHQLASDND
-96 EEVIVTRKILR
+96 EVVVTRKILR

-213 KEYKFQKD
+213 KEYKFQKE

-260 DEVKQSQADLEEKRR
+260 DEVKQSQADLEEKRK

-295 QKIAGLTTDLQMHQ
+295 QKIAALTTDLQMHQ

-315 VATQKEYMAQAD
+315 VATQKEYNAQSE
-327 ELKERQ
+327 ELKERR
-333 KRLLDQLDAN
+333 KRLLDQLAAN
-343 QKDLTSQNKVLAE
+343 EKDLNSQNQVLADFVE
-356 FLKRQKNLKQ
+356 KQKNLKQ

-377 QLERVRSDYIQTLQD
+377 QLEQVRSDYIQTLQD

-406 LTRSQKSSDNRQQEV
+406 LTRSKKSNDNRQQEV
-421 EGQLADAEQ
+421 EEQLDESQ
-430 VLAELKK
+430 KVLTQLKK
-437 QGHDLVLKRKQL
+437 QGQDLVLKRKQL
-449 NEEISSLDQKIAQES
+449 NETIATLDRKIAEES
-464 NLKDQN
+464 KLKDQS
-470 EQSYL
+470 EQAYL
-475 RVRNNLQQISAQ
+475 KVKNDLQQLSAQ
-487 VEGLKRIRDR
+487 VKGLKKIRNR

-547 VTIDQNSARDAINL
+547 VTIDQSSARDAINL
-561 LKRTRTGRATFLP
+561 LKQTRTGRATFLP

-584 NSTLKSLQSIEGFKG
+584 ASTLNSLQSIEGFKG
-599 VAADLVTAKTEVDI
+599 VAADLVTSKTATDI

-621 GNVLVVDTIDTALRV
+621 GNVLVVDNIDTALRV

-683 AQIKTG
+683 LQIKTG
-689 KEEFDKLQTAL
+689 KVEFTKLQTAL
-700 NELNQKLADL
+700 NELDKKLTELQTELEAKNTDL
-710 QADLETKNNELTSLN
+710 TALN

-736 NEEKEVKR
+736 NEEKEVQR

-764 ELTGRLEKEQSKKD
+764 ELTSRLEKEQAKK
-778 KLEKLAQEQRAKM
+778 KELEEVAQTQRAKM

-802 EAYQKLQTELSNLNS
+802 EAYQKLQAELSNLNS

-828 INAKKAEL
+828 ITTKKSEL
-836 EEQLS
+836 EEQLE
-841 NTNSRLKDIDEKIEA
+841 NTNSRLKDIEEKIKA
-856 LTLSQNGQSESE
+856 LSLSQNGQSESE
-868 IEEQVAELSKQK
+868 LEEQVAKLSKQK
-880 KEMQDALAEINKDL
+880 KQMQEALAEINKDL
-894 GKFDAQISNLDQVAT
+894 GKFDAQINNLDQVAT

-927 KLGELKSQ
+927 RLGELKSQ
-935 INQKLGTLSEEYS
+935 INQKLGILSEEYS
-948 LTFEAAWQLSE
+948 LTFEAALQLSE
-959 GQNTTELRKKLEREV
+959 GQNTTDLRKKLEREV

-1007 QQTDLLNARKD
+1007 QQNDLLKARKD

-1024 RLDDEVKSR
+1024 KLDDEVKSR
-1033 FSATFHQIEKS
+1033 FSATFHQIERS

>member
-18 TTIRFNNGIT
+18 TTIRFNNGII

-88 DHQLASDD
+88 DHQLASDND
-96 EEVIVTRKILR
+96 EVVVTRKILR

-168 LHFKQQKEIALK
+168 LYFKQQKEIALK

-213 KEYKFQKD
+213 KEYKFQKE

-260 DEVKQSQADLEEKRR
+260 DEVKQSQADLEEKRK

-295 QKIAGLTTDLQMHQ
+295 QKIAALTTDLQMHQ

-315 VATQKEYMAQAD
+315 VATQKEYSAQSE
-327 ELKERQ
+327 ELKERR
-333 KRLLDQLDAN
+333 KRLLDQLAAN
-343 QKDLTSQNKVLAE
+343 EKDLNNQNQVLAD
-356 FLKRQKNLKQ
+356 FVKKQNNLKQ

-377 QLERVRSDYIQTLQD
+377 QLEQVRSDYIQTLQD

-406 LTRSQKSSDNRQQEV
+406 LTRSKKSNDNRQQEV
-421 EGQLADAEQ
+421 EEQLDEAQ
-430 VLAELKK
+430 KVLTQLKK
-437 QGHDLVLKRKQL
+437 QGQDLVLKRKQQ
-449 NEEISSLDQKIAQES
+449 NETIATLDRKIAEES
-464 NLKDQN
+464 KLKDQS
-470 EQSYL
+470 EQAYIK
-475 RVRNNLQQISAQ
+475 VRNNLQQISAQ
-487 VEGLKRIRDR
+487 VEGLKKIRDR

-506 YVLNHQSDFHGIVG
+506 YVLNHQSNFHGIVG

-547 VTIDQNSARDAINL
+547 VTIDQSSARDAINL
-561 LKRTRTGRATFLP
+561 LKQTRTGRATFLP

-584 NSTLKSLQSIEGFKG
+584 ASTLKSLQSIEGFKG
-599 VAADLVTAKTEVDI
+599 VAADLVTSKTATDI

-621 GNVLVVDTIDTALRV
+621 GNVLVVDNIDTALRV

-683 AQIKTG
+683 LQIKTG
-689 KEEFDKLQTAL
+689 KVEFTKLQTAL
-700 NELNQKLADL
+700 NELDKKLTELQTELEAKNTDL
-710 QADLETKNNELTSLN
+710 TALN

-736 NEEKEVKR
+736 NEEKEVQR
-744 LTQLNDLQQKAQLEK
+744 LTQLNDLHQKAQLEK

-764 ELTGRLEKEQSKKD
+764 ELTSRLEKEQAKK
-778 KLEKLAQEQRAKM
+778 KELEEVAQTQRAKM

-802 EAYQKLQTELSNLNS
+802 EAYQKLQAELSNLNS

-828 INAKKAEL
+828 ITTKKSEL
-836 EEQLS
+836 EEQLE
-841 NTNSRLKDIDEKIEA
+841 NTNSRLKDIEEKIKA
-856 LTLSQNGQSESE
+856 LSLSQNGQSESE
-868 IEEQVAELSKQK
+868 IEEQVAKLSKQK
-880 KEMQDALAEINKDL
+880 KKMQEALAEINKDL
-894 GKFDAQISNLDQVAT
+894 GKFDAQINNLDQVAT

-927 KLGELKSQ
+927 RLGELKSQ
-935 INQKLGTLSEEYS
+935 INQKLGILSEEYS
-948 LTFEAAWQLSE
+948 LTFEAALQLSE
-959 GQNTTELRKKLEREV
+959 GQNTTDLRKKLEREV

-986 VNLNS
+986 VNFNS

-1007 QQTDLLNARKD
+1007 QQNDLLKARKD

-1024 RLDDEVKSR
+1024 KLDDEVKSR
-1033 FSATFHQIEKS
+1033 FSATFHQIERS

>member
-88 DHQLASDD
+88 DHQLAYDND
-96 EEVIVTRKILR
+96 EVVVTRKILR

-213 KEYKFQKD
+213 KEYKFQKE

-260 DEVKQSQADLEEKRR
+260 DEVKQSQADLEEKRK

-288 QELLSLT
+288 QDLLSLT
-295 QKIAGLTTDLQMHQ
+295 QKIATLTTDLQMHQ

-315 VATQKEYMAQAD
+315 VATQKEYNAQAK
-327 ELKERQ
+327 ELKERK
-333 KRLLDQLDAN
+333 KRLLSQLEAN
-343 QKDLTSQNKVLAE
+343 EKDLNSQNQVLAN
-356 FLKRQKNLKQ
+356 FVKKQKNLKQ

-377 QLERVRSDYIQTLQD
+377 QLEKVRSDYIQTLQD

-406 LTRSQKSSDNRQQEV
+406 LTRSKKSNDNRQQEV
-421 EGQLADAEQ
+421 EEQLGEAQ
-430 VLAELKK
+430 KILAQLKK
-437 QGHDLVLKRKQL
+437 QGQDLVLKRKQL
-449 NEEISSLDQKIAQES
+449 NETIATLDRKIAEES
-464 NLKDQN
+464 KLKDQS
-470 EQSYL
+470 EQAY
-475 RVRNNLQQISAQ
+475 VKARNDLQQLSAQ
-487 VEGLKRIRDR
+487 VEGLKKIRDR

-547 VTIDQNSARDAINL
+547 VTIDQSSARDAINL
-561 LKRTRTGRATFLP
+561 LKQTRTGRATFLP

-584 NSTLKSLQSIEGFKG
+584 VSTLKSLQSIEGFKG
-599 VAADLVTAKTEVDI
+599 VAADLVTSKTETDI

-683 AQIKTG
+683 RQIKTG
-689 KEEFDKLQTAL
+689 NVEFTKLQTAL
-700 NELNQKLADL
+700 NELDQRLTELQTELEAKNTDL
-710 QADLETKNNELTSLN
+710 TALN

-736 NEEKEVKR
+736 NEEKEVQR

-764 ELTGRLEKEQSKKD
+764 ELTSRLEKEQAKK
-778 KLEKLAQEQRAKM
+778 KELEEVAQTQRAKM
-791 DQLKTDLTDFD
+791 DQLKTELTDFD
-802 EAYQKLQTELSNLNS
+802 EAYKKLQAELSNLNS

-828 INAKKAEL
+828 ITTKKSEL
-836 EEQLS
+836 EEQLE
-841 NTNSRLKDIDEKIEA
+841 NTNSRLKDIEEKIKA
-856 LTLSQNGQSESE
+856 LSLSQNGQSESE
-868 IEEQVAELSKQK
+868 IEEQVAKLSKQK
-880 KEMQDALAEINKDL
+880 KQMQEALAEINKDL
-894 GKFDAQISNLDQVAT
+894 GKFDAQINNLDQVAT

-927 KLGELKSQ
+927 RLGELKSQ
-935 INQKLGTLSEEYS
+935 INQKLGILSEEYS
-948 LTFEAAWQLSE
+948 LTFEAALQLSE
-959 GQNTTELRKKLEREV
+959 GQNTTDLRKKLEREV
-974 HLHKMSLADIGE
+974 HLHKMSLEDIGE

-1007 QQTDLLNARKD
+1007 QQNDLLKARKD

-1024 RLDDEVKSR
+1024 KLDDEVKSR
-1033 FSATFHQIEKS
+1033 FSATFHQIERS

>member
-1 MPLQQLVLN
+1 MPLQQLFLN

-88 DHQLASDD
+88 DHQLASDND
-96 EEVIVTRKILR
+96 EVVVTRKILR

-135 SDSLGIISQGKVDE
+135 SDSLGIISQGRVDE

-213 KEYKFQKD
+213 KEYKFQKE

-260 DEVKQSQADLEEKRR
+260 DEVKQSQADLEEKRK

-288 QELLSLT
+288 QDLLSLT
-295 QKIAGLTTDLQMHQ
+295 QKIATLTTDLQMHQ

-315 VATQKEYMAQAD
+315 VATQKEYNAQSK
-327 ELKERQ
+327 ELKERK
-333 KRLLDQLDAN
+333 KRLLSQLEAN
-343 QKDLTSQNKVLAE
+343 EKDLNSQNQVLAN
-356 FLKRQKNLKQ
+356 FVKKQKNLKQ

-377 QLERVRSDYIQTLQD
+377 QLEKVRSDYIQTLQD

-406 LTRSQKSSDNRQQEV
+406 LTRSKKSNDNRQQEV
-421 EGQLADAEQ
+421 EEQLGEAQ
-430 VLAELKK
+430 KILAQLKK
-437 QGHDLVLKRKQL
+437 QGQDLVLKRKQL
-449 NEEISSLDQKIAQES
+449 NETIATLDRKIAEES
-464 NLKDQN
+464 KLKDQS
-470 EQSYL
+470 EQAY
-475 RVRNNLQQISAQ
+475 VKARNDLQQLSAQ
-487 VEGLKRIRDR
+487 VEGLKKIRDR

-547 VTIDQNSARDAINL
+547 VTIDQSSARDAINL
-561 LKRTRTGRATFLP
+561 LKQTRTGRATFLP

-584 NSTLKSLQSIEGFKG
+584 VSTLKSLQSIEGFKG
-599 VAADLVTAKTEVDI
+599 VAADLVTSKTETDI

-683 AQIKTG
+683 RQIKTG
-689 KEEFDKLQTAL
+689 NVEFTKLQTAL
-700 NELNQKLADL
+700 NELDQRLTELQTELEAKNTDL
-710 QADLETKNNELTSLN
+710 TALN

-736 NEEKEVKR
+736 NEEKEVQR

-764 ELTGRLEKEQSKKD
+764 ELTSRLEKEQAKK
-778 KLEKLAQEQRAKM
+778 KELEEVAQTQRAKM
-791 DQLKTDLTDFD
+791 DQLKAELTDFD
-802 EAYQKLQTELSNLNS
+802 EAYKKLQAELSNLNS

-828 INAKKAEL
+828 ITTKKSEL
-836 EEQLS
+836 EEQLE
-841 NTNSRLKDIDEKIEA
+841 NTNSRLKDIEEKIKA
-856 LTLSQNGQSESE
+856 LSLSQNGQSESE
-868 IEEQVAELSKQK
+868 IEEQVAKLSTQK
-880 KEMQDALAEINKDL
+880 KQMQEALAEINKDL
-894 GKFDAQISNLDQVAT
+894 GKFDAQINNLDQVAT

-927 KLGELKSQ
+927 RLGELKSQ
-935 INQKLGTLSEEYS
+935 INQKLGILSEEYS
-948 LTFEAAWQLSE
+948 LTFEAALQLSE
-959 GQNTTELRKKLEREV
+959 GQNTTDLRKKLEREV
-974 HLHKMSLADIGE
+974 HLHKMSLEDIGE

-1007 QQTDLLNARKD
+1007 QQNDLLKARKD

-1024 RLDDEVKSR
+1024 KLDDEVKSR
-1033 FSATFHQIEKS
+1033 FSATFHQIERS

>member
-88 DHQLASDD
+88 DHQLASDND
-96 EEVIVTRKILR
+96 EVVVTRKILR

-213 KEYKFQKD
+213 KEYKFQKE

-260 DEVKQSQADLEEKRR
+260 DEVKQSQADLEEKRK

-288 QELLSLT
+288 QDLLSLT
-295 QKIAGLTTDLQMHQ
+295 QKIATLTTDLQMHQ

-315 VATQKEYMAQAD
+315 VATQKEYNAQSK
-327 ELKERQ
+327 ELKERK
-333 KRLLDQLDAN
+333 KRLLSQLEAN
-343 QKDLTSQNKVLAE
+343 EKDLNSQNQVLAN
-356 FLKRQKNLKQ
+356 FVKKQKNLKQ

-377 QLERVRSDYIQTLQD
+377 QLEKVRSDYIQTLQD

-406 LTRSQKSSDNRQQEV
+406 LTRSKKSNDNRQQEV
-421 EGQLADAEQ
+421 EEQLGEAQ
-430 VLAELKK
+430 KILAQLKK
-437 QGHDLVLKRKQL
+437 QGQDLVLKRKQL
-449 NEEISSLDQKIAQES
+449 NETIATLDRKIAEES
-464 NLKDQN
+464 KLKDQS
-470 EQSYL
+470 EQAYVK
-475 RVRNNLQQISAQ
+475 VRNDLQQLSAQ
-487 VEGLKRIRDR
+487 VEGLKKIRDR

-547 VTIDQNSARDAINL
+547 VTIDQSSARDAINL
-561 LKRTRTGRATFLP
+561 LKQTRTGRATFLP

-584 NSTLKSLQSIEGFKG
+584 ASTLKSLQSIEGFKG
-599 VAADLVTAKTEVDI
+599 VATDLVTSKTETDI

-683 AQIKTG
+683 RQIKTG
-689 KEEFDKLQTAL
+689 NVEFTKLQTAL
-700 NELNQKLADL
+700 NELDQRLTELQTELEAKNTDL
-710 QADLETKNNELTSLN
+710 TALN

-736 NEEKEVKR
+736 NEEKEVQR

-764 ELTGRLEKEQSKKD
+764 ELTSRLEKEQAKK
-778 KLEKLAQEQRAKM
+778 KELEEVAQTQRAKM
-791 DQLKTDLTDFD
+791 DQLKTQLTDFD
-802 EAYQKLQTELSNLNS
+802 EAYQKLQAELSNLNS

-828 INAKKAEL
+828 ITTKKSEL
-836 EEQLS
+836 EEQLE
-841 NTNSRLKDIDEKIEA
+841 NTNSRLKDIEEKIKA
-856 LTLSQNGQSESE
+856 LSLSQNGQSESE
-868 IEEQVAELSKQK
+868 IEEQVTKLSKQK
-880 KEMQDALAEINKDL
+880 KQMQEALAEINKDL
-894 GKFDAQISNLDQVAT
+894 GKFDAQINNLDQVAT

-927 KLGELKSQ
+927 RLGELKSQ
-935 INQKLGTLSEEYS
+935 INQKLGILSEEYS
-948 LTFEAAWQLSE
+948 LTFEAALQLSE
-959 GQNTTELRKKLEREV
+959 GQNTTDLRKKLEREV

-991 IEEYEDV
+991 IEVYEDV

-1007 QQTDLLNARKD
+1007 QQNDLLKARKD

-1024 RLDDEVKSR
+1024 KLDDEVKSR
-1033 FSATFHQIEKS
+1033 FSATFHQIERS

>member
-18 TTIRFNNGIT
+18 TTISFNNGIT

-80 VELVFDNR
+80 VELIFDNR

-96 EEVIVTRKILR
+96 DEVVVTRKILR

-123 DVRTLFIESGMS
+123 DVKTLFIESGMS

-163 EAAGV
+163 EAAGI

-231 GLEIESLNEE
+231 GLEIENLNEE

-248 AAANQG
+248 AATNQG

-260 DEVKQSQADLEEKRR
+260 DEVKQSQADLEEKRK
-275 QSNERHAEKDEKQ
+275 QSNKRHAEKDEKQ
-288 QELLSLT
+288 QELLALT
-295 QKIAGLTTDLQMHQ
+295 QKIAALNTDLQMHQ

-315 VATQKEYMAQAD
+315 VATQKEYTAQSD

-333 KRLLDQLDAN
+333 KHLLKQLDSN
-343 QKDLTSQNKVLAE
+343 EKDLVSQNKILAN
-356 FLKRQKNLKQ
+356 FLKKQKKLKQ

-377 QLERVRSDYIQTLQD
+377 QLEKVRSDYIQTLQD

-406 LTRSQKSSDNRQQEV
+406 LTRNQKSTDSRQQEV
-421 EGQLADAEQ
+421 EEQLSESQQILDQ
-430 VLAELKK
+430 LKK
-437 QGHDLVLKRKQL
+437 QGHDLVLKRKKL
-449 NEEISSLDQKIAQES
+449 NEEISVLDQKIAQKS
-464 NLKDQN
+464 KLKDQN
-470 EQSYL
+470 EQNYFQ
-475 RVRNNLQQISAQ
+475 VRNNLQQISAQ

-561 LKRTRTGRATFLP
+561 LKQTRTGRATFLP

-584 NSTLKSLQSIEGFKG
+584 ASTIKSLQSIDGFKG
-599 VAADLVTAKTEVDI
+599 VAANLVTAKTDIDI

-636 QRRIGRY
+636 QRRIGRH

-683 AQIKTG
+683 AQIKAS
-689 KEEFDKLQTAL
+689 KEKFVKLQEIL
-700 NELNQKLADL
+700 NELNQVLNEL
-710 QADLETKNNELTSLN
+710 QAELETKKSNLTSLN
-725 QKISEQ
+725 QQISEQ

-764 ELTGRLEKEQSKKD
+764 ELSTRLEKQQAKKVE
-778 KLEKLAQEQRAKM
+778 LEELAQKQRTQM
-791 DQLKTDLTDFD
+791 GQLKHDLSDFD
-802 EAYQKLQTELSNLNS
+802 EAYQKLQNELSNLNS

-828 INAKKAEL
+828 ITAKKAEL
-836 EEQLS
+836 EDQLI
-841 NTNSRLKDIDEKIEA
+841 NTNARLKDIDNKIKA
-856 LTLSQNGQSESE
+856 LTLSQNGQSETE
-868 IEEQVAELSKQK
+868 IEEQVSRLSEKRKQ
-880 KEMQDALAEINKDL
+880 MQKALAEINQDL
-894 GKFDAQISNLDQVAT
+894 GKFDAQINNLDQVAT

-935 INQKLGTLSEEYS
+935 INQKLKTLSEEYS
-948 LTFEAAWQLSE
+948 LTFEAALQLSK
-959 GQNTTELRKKLEREV
+959 GQNTTDLRRKLEREV

-998 KTRYDFLNG
+998 KTRYDFFNG
-1007 QQTDLLNARKD
+1007 QKTDLLNARKD

-1024 RLDDEVKSR
+1024 KLDDEVKSR

-1131 FAQFLNHYDM
+1131 FAQFLNRYDM

-1185 VN
+1185 VK

>member
-18 TTIRFNNGIT
+18 TTISFNNGIT

-80 VELVFDNR
+80 VELIFDNR

-96 EEVIVTRKILR
+96 DEVVVTRKILR

-123 DVRTLFIESGMS
+123 DVKTLFIESGMS

-189 IRINDLVKELEGR
+189 IRINDLVKELESR

-248 AAANQG
+248 AATNQG

-260 DEVKQSQADLEEKRR
+260 DEVKQSQADLEEKRK
-275 QSNERHAEKDEKQ
+275 QSNKRHAEKDEKQ
-288 QELLSLT
+288 QELLALT
-295 QKIAGLTTDLQMHQ
+295 QKIAALNTDLQMHQ

-315 VATQKEYMAQAD
+315 VATQKEYTAQSD

-333 KRLLDQLDAN
+333 KHLLKQLDSNEKNLA
-343 QKDLTSQNKVLAE
+343 SQNKILAN
-356 FLKRQKNLKQ
+356 FLKKQKKLKQ

-377 QLERVRSDYIQTLQD
+377 QLEKVRSDYIQTLQD

-406 LTRSQKSSDNRQQEV
+406 LTRNQKSTDSRQQEV
-421 EGQLADAEQ
+421 EEQLSESQQILDQ
-430 VLAELKK
+430 LKK
-437 QGHDLVLKRKQL
+437 QGHDLVLKRKKL
-449 NEEISSLDQKIAQES
+449 NEEISVLNQKIAQKS
-464 NLKDQN
+464 KLKDQN
-470 EQSYL
+470 ERNYFQ
-475 RVRNNLQQISAQ
+475 VRNNLQQISAQ

-561 LKRTRTGRATFLP
+561 LKQSRTGRATFLP

-584 NSTLKSLQSIEGFKG
+584 ASTIKSLQSIDGFKG
-599 VAADLVTAKTEVDI
+599 VAANLVTAKTDIDI

-621 GNVLVVDTIDTALRV
+621 GNILVVDTIDTALRV
-636 QRRIGRY
+636 QRRIGRH

-683 AQIKTG
+683 AQIKSS
-689 KEEFDKLQTAL
+689 KEKFVKLQEIL
-700 NELNQKLADL
+700 NELNQVLNEL
-710 QADLETKNNELTSLN
+710 QAELETKKSNLTSLN
-725 QKISEQ
+725 QQISEQ

-764 ELTGRLEKEQSKKD
+764 ELSTRLEKQQTKKVE
-778 KLEKLAQEQRAKM
+778 LEELAQKQRTQM
-791 DQLKTDLTDFD
+791 DQLKHDLSDFD
-802 EAYQKLQTELSNLNS
+802 EAYQKLQNELSNLNS

-828 INAKKAEL
+828 ITAKKTEL
-836 EEQLS
+836 EEQLT
-841 NTNSRLKDIDEKIEA
+841 NTNARLKDIDNKIKA
-856 LTLSQNGQSESE
+856 LTLSQNGQSETE
-868 IEEQVAELSKQK
+868 IEEQVS
-880 KEMQDALAEINKDL
+880 
-894 GKFDAQISNLDQVAT
+894 
-909 RNYNLRKNTAAE
+909 R
-921 QEEYSA
+921 
-927 KLGELKSQ
+927 
-935 INQKLGTLSEEYS
+935 LSEK
-948 LTFEAAWQLSE
+948 
-959 GQNTTELRKKLEREV
+959 RKQMQR
-974 HLHKMSLADIGE
+974 
-986 VNLNS
+986 
-991 IEEYEDV
+991 
-998 KTRYDFLNG
+998 
-1007 QQTDLLNARKD
+1007 LLLK
-1018 IEESMS
+1018 
-1024 RLDDEVKSR
+1024 
-1033 FSATFHQIEKS
+1033 
-1044 FAKIFPIM
+1044 
-1052 FDGGHARLEL
+1052 
-1062 TDPKNLLETGIEI
+1062 
-1075 IAQPPGKK
+1075 
-1083 SQKLTLLSGGERA
+1083 
-1096 LTAITLLFAMLQVN
+1096 
-1110 PVPFCI
+1110 
-1116 LDEVEAA
+1116 
-1123 LDETNVDR
+1123 
-1131 FAQFLNHYDM
+1131 
-1141 KTQFIVITHRRG
+1141 
-1153 TMQKADN
+1153 
-1160 LYGIVMQESG
+1160 
-1170 ISKVLSVSLNEIKKE
+1170 
-1185 VN
+1185 

>member
-1 MPLQQLVLN
+1 PLQQLVLN

-96 EEVIVTRKILR
+96 EEVVVTRKILR

-168 LHFKQQKEIALK
+168 LHFKQQKEVALK

-202 IEPLHEQSSLA
+202 IEPLYEQSSLA

-248 AAANQG
+248 AAANQD

-260 DEVKQSQADLEEKRR
+260 DEVKQSQADLEEKRK

-315 VATQKEYMAQAD
+315 VATQKEYKTQAD

-333 KRLLDQLDAN
+333 KLLLDQLDAN

-356 FLKRQKNLKQ
+356 LLKKQKNLKQ

-377 QLERVRSDYIQTLQD
+377 QLEKVRSDYIQTLQD

-487 VEGLKRIRDR
+487 VEGLRRIRDR

-532 EAALSTALGGGVQDL
+532 EAALSTALGGGVQDV

-584 NSTLKSLQSIEGFKG
+584 SSTLKSLQSIEGFKG
-599 VAADLVTAKTEVDI
+599 VAADLVTAKTDVDI

-689 KEEFDKLQTAL
+689 KKEFDKLQTAL

-791 DQLKTDLTDFD
+791 DQLKTDLADFD

-841 NTNSRLKDIDEKIEA
+841 NTNSRLKDIDEKIKA

-894 GKFDAQISNLDQVAT
+894 GKFDAQINNLDQVAT

-948 LTFEAAWQLSE
+948 LTFEAALQLSK

-1024 RLDDEVKSR
+1024 KLDDEVKSR

>member
-88 DHQLASDD
+88 DHQLASDND
-96 EEVIVTRKILR
+96 EVVVTRKILR

-213 KEYKFQKD
+213 KEYKFQKE

-260 DEVKQSQADLEEKRR
+260 DEVKQSQADLEEKRK

-288 QELLSLT
+288 QDLLSLT
-295 QKIAGLTTDLQMHQ
+295 QKIATLTTDLQMHQ

-315 VATQKEYMAQAD
+315 VATQKEYNAQSK
-327 ELKERQ
+327 ELKERK
-333 KRLLDQLDAN
+333 KRLLSQLEAN
-343 QKDLTSQNKVLAE
+343 EKDLNSQNQVLAN
-356 FLKRQKNLKQ
+356 FVKKQKNLKQ

-377 QLERVRSDYIQTLQD
+377 QLEKVRSDYIQTLQD

-406 LTRSQKSSDNRQQEV
+406 LTRSKKSNDNRQQEV
-421 EGQLADAEQ
+421 EEQLGEAQ
-430 VLAELKK
+430 KILAQLKK
-437 QGHDLVLKRKQL
+437 QGQDLVLKRKQL
-449 NEEISSLDQKIAQES
+449 NETIATLDRKIAEES
-464 NLKDQN
+464 KLKDQS
-470 EQSYL
+470 EQAY
-475 RVRNNLQQISAQ
+475 VKARNDLQQLSAQ
-487 VEGLKRIRDR
+487 VEGLKKIRDR

-547 VTIDQNSARDAINL
+547 VTIDQSSARDAINL
-561 LKRTRTGRATFLP
+561 LKQTRTGRATFLP

-584 NSTLKSLQSIEGFKG
+584 VSTLKSLQSIEGFKG
-599 VAADLVTAKTEVDI
+599 VAADLVTSKTETDI

-643 YRIVTLDG
+643 YRIVTMDG

-683 AQIKTG
+683 RQIKTG
-689 KEEFDKLQTAL
+689 NVEFTKLQTAL
-700 NELNQKLADL
+700 NELDQRLTELQTELEAKNTDL
-710 QADLETKNNELTSLN
+710 TALN
-725 QKISEQ
+725 QKIREQ

-736 NEEKEVKR
+736 NEEKEVQR

-764 ELTGRLEKEQSKKD
+764 ELTSRLEKEQAKK
-778 KLEKLAQEQRAKM
+778 KELEEVAQTQRAKM
-791 DQLKTDLTDFD
+791 DQLKTELTDFD
-802 EAYQKLQTELSNLNS
+802 EAYQKLQAELSNLNS

-828 INAKKAEL
+828 ITTKKSEL
-836 EEQLS
+836 EEQLE
-841 NTNSRLKDIDEKIEA
+841 NTNSRLKDIEEKIKA
-856 LTLSQNGQSESE
+856 LSLSQNGQSESE
-868 IEEQVAELSKQK
+868 IEEQVAKLSKQK
-880 KEMQDALAEINKDL
+880 KQMQEALAEINKDL
-894 GKFDAQISNLDQVAT
+894 GKFDAQINNLDQVAT

-927 KLGELKSQ
+927 RLGELKSQ
-935 INQKLGTLSEEYS
+935 INQKLGILSEEYS
-948 LTFEAAWQLSE
+948 LTFEAALQLSE
-959 GQNTTELRKKLEREV
+959 GQNTTDLRKKLEREV
-974 HLHKMSLADIGE
+974 HLHKMSLEDIGE

-1007 QQTDLLNARKD
+1007 QQNDLLKARKD

-1024 RLDDEVKSR
+1024 KLDDEVKSR
-1033 FSATFHQIEKS
+1033 FSATFHQIERS

>member
-18 TTIRFNNGIT
+18 TTISFNNGIT

-80 VELVFDNR
+80 VELIFDNR

-96 EEVIVTRKILR
+96 DEVVVTRKILR

-123 DVRTLFIESGMS
+123 DVKTLFIESGMS

-248 AAANQG
+248 AATNQG

-260 DEVKQSQADLEEKRR
+260 DEVKQSQADLEEKRK
-275 QSNERHAEKDEKQ
+275 QSNKRHAEKDEKQ
-288 QELLSLT
+288 QELLALT
-295 QKIAGLTTDLQMHQ
+295 QKIAALNTDLQMHQ

-315 VATQKEYMAQAD
+315 VATQKEYTAQSD

-333 KRLLDQLDAN
+333 KHLLKQLDSN
-343 QKDLTSQNKVLAE
+343 EKDLASQNKILAN
-356 FLKRQKNLKQ
+356 FLKKQKKLKQ

-377 QLERVRSDYIQTLQD
+377 QLEKVRSDYIQTLQD

-406 LTRSQKSSDNRQQEV
+406 LTRNQKSTDSRQQEV
-421 EGQLADAEQ
+421 EEQLSESQQILDQ
-430 VLAELKK
+430 LKK
-437 QGHDLVLKRKQL
+437 QGHDLVLKRKKL
-449 NEEISSLDQKIAQES
+449 NEEISVLNQKIAQKS
-464 NLKDQN
+464 KLKDQN
-470 EQSYL
+470 EQNYFQ
-475 RVRNNLQQISAQ
+475 VRNNLQQISAQ

-561 LKRTRTGRATFLP
+561 LKQSRTGRATFLP

-584 NSTLKSLQSIEGFKG
+584 ASTIKSLQSIDGFKG
-599 VAADLVTAKTEVDI
+599 VAANLVTAKTDIDI

-636 QRRIGRY
+636 QRRIGRH

-683 AQIKTG
+683 AQIKAS
-689 KEEFDKLQTAL
+689 KEKFVKLQEIL
-700 NELNQKLADL
+700 NELNQILNEL
-710 QADLETKNNELTSLN
+710 QAELETKKSNLTSLN
-725 QKISEQ
+725 QQISEQ

-764 ELTGRLEKEQSKKD
+764 ELSTRLEKQQAKKVE
-778 KLEKLAQEQRAKM
+778 LEELAQKQRTQM
-791 DQLKTDLTDFD
+791 YQLKHDLSDFD
-802 EAYQKLQTELSNLNS
+802 EAYQKLQNELSNLNS

-828 INAKKAEL
+828 ITAKKTEL
-836 EEQLS
+836 EEQLT
-841 NTNSRLKDIDEKIEA
+841 NTNARLKDIDNKIKA
-856 LTLSQNGQSESE
+856 LTLSQNGQSETE
-868 IEEQVAELSKQK
+868 IEEQVSRLSEKRKQ
-880 KEMQDALAEINKDL
+880 MQKALAEINQDL
-894 GKFDAQISNLDQVAT
+894 GKFDAQINNLDQVAT

-935 INQKLGTLSEEYS
+935 INQKLKTLSEEYS
-948 LTFEAAWQLSE
+948 LTFEAALQLSK
-959 GQNTTELRKKLEREV
+959 GQNTTDLRRKLEREV

-1024 RLDDEVKSR
+1024 KLDDEVKSR

-1131 FAQFLNHYDM
+1131 FAQFLNRYDM

-1185 VN
+1185 VK

>member
-88 DHQLASDD
+88 DHQLAYDND
-96 EEVIVTRKILR
+96 EVVVTRKILR

-213 KEYKFQKD
+213 KEYKFQKE

-260 DEVKQSQADLEEKRR
+260 DEVKQSQSDLEEKRK

-288 QELLSLT
+288 QDLLSLT
-295 QKIAGLTTDLQMHQ
+295 QKIATLTTDLQMHQ

-315 VATQKEYMAQAD
+315 VATQKEYNAQSK
-327 ELKERQ
+327 ELKERK
-333 KRLLDQLDAN
+333 KRLLSQLEAN
-343 QKDLTSQNKVLAE
+343 EKDLNSQNQVLAN
-356 FLKRQKNLKQ
+356 FVKKQKNLNQ

-372 EQLNN
+372 DQLNN
-377 QLERVRSDYIQTLQD
+377 QLEKVRSDYIQTLQD

-406 LTRSQKSSDNRQQEV
+406 LIRSKKSNDNRQQEV
-421 EGQLADAEQ
+421 EEQLGEAQ
-430 VLAELKK
+430 KILAQLKK
-437 QGHDLVLKRKQL
+437 QGQDLVLKRKQL
-449 NEEISSLDQKIAQES
+449 NETIATLDRKIAEES
-464 NLKDQN
+464 KLKDQS
-470 EQSYL
+470 EQAY
-475 RVRNNLQQISAQ
+475 VKARNDLQQLSAQ
-487 VEGLKRIRDR
+487 VEGLKKIRDR

-547 VTIDQNSARDAINL
+547 VTIDQSSARDAINL
-561 LKRTRTGRATFLP
+561 LKQTRTGRATFLP

-584 NSTLKSLQSIEGFKG
+584 VSTLKSLQSIEGFKG
-599 VAADLVTAKTEVDI
+599 VAADLVTSKTETDI

-683 AQIKTG
+683 RQIKIG
-689 KEEFDKLQTAL
+689 NIEFTKLKTAL
-700 NELNQKLADL
+700 NELDQRLTELQTELEAKNTDL
-710 QADLETKNNELTSLN
+710 TALN

-736 NEEKEVKR
+736 NEGKEVQR

-764 ELTGRLEKEQSKKD
+764 ELTSRLEKEQAKK
-778 KLEKLAQEQRAKM
+778 KELEEVAQTQRAKM
-791 DQLKTDLTDFD
+791 DQLKTELTDFD
-802 EAYQKLQTELSNLNS
+802 EAYQKLQAELSNLNS

-828 INAKKAEL
+828 ITTKKSEL
-836 EEQLS
+836 EEQLE
-841 NTNSRLKDIDEKIEA
+841 NTNSRLKDIEEKIKA
-856 LTLSQNGQSESE
+856 LSLSQNGQSESE
-868 IEEQVAELSKQK
+868 IEEQVTKLSKQK
-880 KEMQDALAEINKDL
+880 KQMQEALAEINKDL
-894 GKFDAQISNLDQVAT
+894 GKFDAQINNLDQVAT

-927 KLGELKSQ
+927 RLGELKSQ
-935 INQKLGTLSEEYS
+935 INQKLGILSEEYS
-948 LTFEAAWQLSE
+948 LTFEAALQLSE
-959 GQNTTELRKKLEREV
+959 GQNTTDLRKKLEREV
-974 HLHKMSLADIGE
+974 HLHKMSLEDIGE

-1007 QQTDLLNARKD
+1007 QQNDLLKARKD

-1024 RLDDEVKSR
+1024 KLDDEVKSR
-1033 FSATFHQIEKS
+1033 FSATFHQIERS